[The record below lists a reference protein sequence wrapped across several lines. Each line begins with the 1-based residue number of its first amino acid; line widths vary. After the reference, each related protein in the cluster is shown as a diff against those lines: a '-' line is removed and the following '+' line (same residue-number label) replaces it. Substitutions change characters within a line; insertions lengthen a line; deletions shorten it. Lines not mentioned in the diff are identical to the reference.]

1 MGSINEFWVKV
12 QVQLEDTKFKKQME
26 QLSKKKYKVNVDV
39 SNSGSKKATRD
50 LEQLAYEA
58 THTQTVFG
66 KLKRSVGETFSGN
79 KLAVTAY
86 LAILKAIKGAASDAK
101 TAIVDMDKA
110 VTDLSV
116 AQGQGRDTAANYLK
130 QLNLQAQSIGA
141 TTKEVAQSADSWL
154 RQGKSVKET
163 GDLVYDSMILSKLGQ
178 IESAKA
184 SEYLTSALNGYKK
197 SASEAID
204 IVDKLTAVDMESAS
218 DAGGL
223 AESMSRTASAASM
236 AGVSMDKL
244 IGMISTVKE
253 VTQASD
259 ESVGNMFKSVFS
271 RMNQIKAGK
280 FVDEETGESLND
292 TEKVLNK
299 IGISIRDTNGQFL
312 SSEKILDEVG
322 SKWKSFDGVTQRA
335 VATAMAGTYQY
346 NKLISLFDNYSKAL
360 QYTEVSA
367 NSAGTAIDKFN
378 NSYKE
383 SLEAKTNTLQ
393 AAFESMILNSDMDK
407 VYSNIIK
414 ATTALI
420 KFIDKTGVLKGALA
434 GLTVT
439 GGIKTFVTIKTGI
452 QEAYIELNK
461 FKNALDLVSKSKLS
475 TIEYDRLLL
484 LTNGLSNSQLKM
496 IVSSQ
501 ALTQAQR
508 KQLLVASGLS
518 SQEAELQLKTWGLST
533 ANNGLTAS
541 TKSVSNAFSGLWTII
556 KAHPLVVLG
565 TAVTAG
571 VMIWQKYKQSVI
583 DIKEAGETARSEF
596 KSIQDEMNSTASK
609 VNEVKDRYAELAQ
622 GVGDLGKA
630 TQNQGSLSNDDY
642 EEFLNISNDLADL
655 FPTLTNGYTDNGDA
669 ILDLNGDVQTIT
681 SSLNGLVEAQKAVA
695 AQDMA
700 KQMPDIF
707 KSYRQDM
714 NDDVKKYNE
723 ALEQQKKAQEAI
735 AKLDDS
741 NTGESYITY
750 FDDLSEM
757 MQKHQMDY
765 DSWISQTG
773 HNTTNVKLTSEEKEK
788 FTQIYQDYYEQYQKT
803 ISDLETKID
812 NENKSFG
819 QYVTQSLYSNATYQD
834 FAKNNSVKQGIVDTI
849 VSNLGYDDET
859 ADYGTDWDKMFKDK
873 IQDDIINSIASI
885 DDTRVVDA
893 MNKVLNEDL
902 SKADFDR
909 YAQIIQDYDT
919 DHTEVDFSSWFKP
932 DDAEITKTAQEQK
945 DRILSVFGDTRE
957 GDRRVLNNFI
967 DSLTPDNLD
976 ILDKLSIDKQSTD
989 QTAKE
994 YVEYLKQKIE
1004 DYINSDELDA
1014 SFKADPIDPLKDIKD
1029 SFSGFEDIY
1038 NEIVS
1043 GSSVAADA
1051 IEGLNEKF
1059 GELDGGTA
1067 LEDFKDTLT
1076 SMPGDISAGKEAL
1089 NKLATAYIDN
1099 SDLIRNLTED
1109 NADYVKSELEKIGV
1123 VNADEVVNSRLASS
1137 TDWLTQAQENQS
1149 AILSNLSTNI
1159 NAATD
1164 AKRYSQLASIDLQ
1177 NATLGDIAAL
1187 INEANASGRDSTAL
1201 QNYAIQKIAANKS
1214 SIWTSGSIQ
1223 NLAKLADSLEGTTRY
1238 MGLYQRMKN
1247 ATSSQEAIEIEKELN
1262 HQVKVALEAKMSY
1275 DYAPAQ
1281 YIPKQ
1286 TAKTDK
1292 TSGSST
1298 KKKTPLEK
1306 LQDWLSTLF
1315 DWIEIKLERQTDKIS
1330 KYISKAESQLDD
1342 KKYSSSA
1349 KNYNNAIDATN
1360 VQVGYEETARDK
1372 YYAQA
1377 NKILD
1382 KAVASKVISQKTS
1395 DVIATRVKNGS
1406 MNISEYS
1413 DEIQDVISAYQEW
1426 YNKGKDAS
1434 DALEELHKNIR
1445 TYIQDLKD
1453 VRDKQRDAKIDS
1465 ITGYNDIA
1473 TGTVA
1478 NSTNAK
1484 NSQLNASNSALKK
1497 QNSTYG
1503 TYVKN
1508 VTSDTNGVA
1517 KSGSKSISSALKKV
1531 KNTKYKKALQNAQKA
1546 IKNKKAVS
1554 SSDLSV
1560 ISKYSTYVY
1569 NRLYAYNVALENAET
1584 ARMEYATAYSSNY
1597 ADTMKNIAEK
1607 YSNKDDAT
1615 NDAMDLNS
1623 SKSDNAITAKSK
1635 NNYIDKQMAGYDR
1648 IASDNQAEINE
1659 YAKTVKSAKKTI
1671 KKSVTAKAY
1680 SGLKAST
1687 KKAVSKV
1694 VSNAQKQ
1701 AKSGKVISASTI
1713 SKLTEYYKKGYI
1725 KGSFY
1730 LACIR
1735 YNNAVESLDQAN
1747 KQKEIDKQTAIAQ
1760 KAELAQQKF
1769 SNISTEMDNK
1779 RHKYEQTATELNNKM
1794 SILEERGNGT
1804 SSVWYQRLKATEQS
1818 TNNKLVNKRN
1828 ALIQSLNE
1836 AISAGNIEEGSEKW
1850 AEMQSQ
1856 IDDVTNS
1863 IDASTKALAEYDNQ
1877 IMQVHWDRIDEYANK
1892 LDNLVSETNFVI
1904 NELSRR
1910 DLTSDKTGGLTDEG
1924 NAVAGLHVSSY
1935 QTYSEQAR
1943 TYRDEIEAI
1952 NKQLASD
1959 PYNQKLIVHKEELVK
1974 SYQDAIAGA
1983 QDEKYAVIDLIEN
1996 GYASLKNHISDLI
2009 DQYNDLI
2016 SSEKNAYDYANNISD
2031 KTQQIANLRKQLA
2044 AYSGDVSEEARAKV
2058 QELNVSLK
2066 DAEKDLKDTQ
2076 FDQYISATQDMLSDF
2091 QDDLDESIQDIIDSL
2106 DDQFT
2111 KLINSVNQYW
2121 SDSNNTVNRL
2131 LAQIGYSAT
2140 QTWNQMSSDGE
2151 VSSNTSTAINGIYQF
2166 LQTAW
2171 EKYDQDAKNTNVTTG
2186 ITNVTADTV
2195 NVSQKDSNDGK
2206 TDNKSNTANG
2216 NGGTSIND
2224 AGLINNDLSNKAE
2237 QERLAKEQAARDYA
2251 AKEAILKAQQKANEK
2266 AARQEDARK
2275 KAEADAKKKAQSQ
2288 TGSTGGFQTVGA
2300 MNLPATSSSSKGKK
2314 LSKAQSQKIQS
2325 FINENLMNPPKGKK
2339 ISDYDAFNQNIW
2351 KKYGTKSKG
2360 KILPREALQQLAAL
2374 TGYAFSNKSTSP
2386 FWQTLHKSGIKGFRR
2401 GSEGIPYDMIA
2412 NLGEDGTELQYD
2424 VSKGVLK
2431 SVGQNDM
2438 IFTAEQAKTLMDFAK
2453 NPMMFSNMYTGNAF
2467 RMPNMP
2473 VTNRTDND
2481 INITI
2486 GDVNLEGVQNPQQL
2500 ASSMKDIIKNN
2511 TGGVRNM
2518 IKDTTV
2524 GSLSSNHNSLGIR
2537 KY

>member
-1 MGSINEFWVKV
+1 MLAQYDEKDGFSFGGQIKISDDVEKALD
-12 QVQLEDTKFKKQME
+12 QLEPGMLKTTTNVEGLAMALGTSDQKFINFCTNLKNGNITLKEGQTYLQTYQE
-26 QLSKKKYKVNVDV
+26 NVTSLSARLK
-39 SNSGSKKATRD
+39 SLAT
-50 LEQLAYEA
+50 
-58 THTQTVFG
+58 
-66 KLKRSVGETFSGN
+66 
-79 KLAVTAY
+79 
-86 LAILKAIKGAASDAK
+86 
-101 TAIVDMDKA
+101 
-110 VTDLSV
+110 
-116 AQGQGRDTAANYLK
+116 
-130 QLNLQAQSIGA
+130 
-141 TTKEVAQSADSWL
+141 
-154 RQGKSVKET
+154 
-163 GDLVYDSMILSKLGQ
+163 
-178 IESAKA
+178 SAKA
-184 SEYLTSALNGYKK
+184 FFKNLGGNL
-197 SASEAID
+197 
-204 IVDKLTAVDMESAS
+204 L
-218 DAGGL
+218 AGTINVLGGML
-223 AESMSRTASAASM
+223 ISSVVSLIGI
-236 AGVSMDKL
+236 GVSKL
-244 IGMISTVKE
+244 YKQIS
-253 VTQASD
+253 
-259 ESVGNMFKSVFS
+259 G
-271 RMNQIKAGK
+271 KAA
-280 FVDEETGESLND
+280 E
-292 TEKVLNK
+292 
-299 IGISIRDTNGQFL
+299 
-312 SSEKILDEVG
+312 
-322 SKWKSFDGVTQRA
+322 
-335 VATAMAGTYQY
+335 
-346 NKLISLFDNYSKAL
+346 
-360 QYTEVSA
+360 
-367 NSAGTAIDKFN
+367 
-378 NSYKE
+378 
-383 SLEAKTNTLQ
+383 EAKQ
-393 AAFESMILNSDMDK
+393 E
-407 VYSNIIK
+407 
-414 ATTALI
+414 
-420 KFIDKTGVLKGALA
+420 
-434 GLTVT
+434 
-439 GGIKTFVTIKTGI
+439 I
-452 QEAYIELNK
+452 Q
-461 FKNALDLVSKSKLS
+461 
-475 TIEYDRLLL
+475 
-484 LTNGLSNSQLKM
+484 QL
-496 IVSSQ
+496 
-501 ALTQAQR
+501 
-508 KQLLVASGLS
+508 
-518 SQEAELQLKTWGLST
+518 
-533 ANNGLTAS
+533 
-541 TKSVSNAFSGLWTII
+541 
-556 KAHPLVVLG
+556 
-565 TAVTAG
+565 
-571 VMIWQKYKQSVI
+571 
-583 DIKEAGETARSEF
+583 GETARSEF
-596 KSIQDEMNSTASK
+596 KSIQDEMNATASK

-819 QYVTQSLYSNATYQD
+819 QYVTQSLYSDATYQD

-932 DDAEITKTAQEQK
+932 DDAEITKVAQEQK

-1004 DYINSDELDA
+1004 DYINSDELEA

-1109 NADYVKSELEKIGV
+1109 NADYVKSELSKIGV

-1137 TDWLTQAQENQS
+1137 TDWLTQAQENQKQVLDNFSGSMNS
-1149 AILSNLSTNI
+1149 ATE
-1159 NAATD
+1159 
-1164 AKRYSQLASIDLQ
+1164 AKRYSYLASIDLKD
-1177 NATLGDIAAL
+1177 ATADDIAAL
-1187 INEANASGRDSTAL
+1187 INEANASGQDATAL
-1201 QNYAIQKIAANKS
+1201 QNYAIQKVAANQS

-1262 HQVKVALEAKMSY
+1262 HQVKVAISAKMASDAQVQY
-1275 DYAPAQ
+1275 KAPSTV
-1281 YIPKQ
+1281 KSSNS
-1286 TAKTDK
+1286 DK
-1292 TSGSST
+1292 TGSST

-1349 KNYNNAIDATN
+1349 KNYSNAIDATN

-1377 NKILD
+1377 SQILD
-1382 KAVASKVISQKTS
+1382 KAVASKVISQKTA
-1395 DVIATRVKNGS
+1395 DIIATRVADGS

-1413 DEIQDVISAYQEW
+1413 DDIWEVISAYQEW

-1473 TGTVA
+1473 TSTVA
-1478 NSTNAK
+1478 NSARAK
-1484 NSQLNASNSALKK
+1484 NSQLNASNSSLGK
-1497 QNSTYG
+1497 QNSVYRD
-1503 TYVKN
+1503 YVQN
-1508 VTSDTNGVA
+1508 VTRDTNGVA
-1517 KSGSKSISSALKKV
+1517 ASANGSVTNAIKGTKDAKYRTAL
-1531 KNTKYKKALQNAQKA
+1531 LNAQKA
-1546 IKNKKAVS
+1546 IKNKTAVS
-1554 SSDLSV
+1554 DADLST
-1560 ISKYSTYVY
+1560 ISAHSTYVY
-1569 NRLYAYNVALENAET
+1569 NRLYAYNVALDNAET

-1597 ADTMKNIAEK
+1597 TDAIKNITEK

-1615 NDAMDLNS
+1615 NDTMDLNS
-1623 SKSDNAITAKSK
+1623 SKSDNAVTAKIK
-1635 NNYIDKQMAGYDR
+1635 NKYLNKQASGYDT
-1648 IASDNQAEINE
+1648 IAKNNQAEINQ
-1659 YAKTVKSAKKTI
+1659 YASSVKSARKTMN
-1671 KKSVTAKAY
+1671 KSATATAY
-1680 SGLKAST
+1680 KGLGSKGQ
-1687 KKAVSKV
+1687 KAVSNV
-1694 VSNAQKQ
+1694 VEKARSQ
-1701 AKSGKVISASTI
+1701 AKSKKPISASLI
-1713 SKLTEYYKKGYI
+1713 SKITEYYKKGYI
-1725 KGSFY
+1725 SRPFY
-1730 LACIR
+1730 ESCIR
-1735 YNNAVESLDQAN
+1735 YNNARESLDQAR
-1747 KQKEIDKQTAIAQ
+1747 KQAEIDKQTAITQ

-1779 RHKYEQTATELNNKM
+1779 RHKYEQTATELNAKM
-1794 SILEERGNGT
+1794 SLYEERGNGA
-1804 SSVWYQRLKATEQS
+1804 SANWYVRLQKTEQKEYDS
-1818 TNNKLVNKRN
+1818 LIEKRKKQIKELDDSVAN
-1828 ALIQSLNE
+1828 
-1836 AISAGNIEEGSEKW
+1836 GNIEKGSTEWHDMK
-1850 AEMQSQ
+1850 SK
-1856 IDDVTNS
+1856 IDDTTNS
-1863 IDASTKALAEYDNQ
+1863 INDAKKALAEYNNQ
-1877 IMQVHWDRIDEYANK
+1877 ILQVRWDRVDEYVSK
-1892 LDNLVSETNFVI
+1892 LQNLTTETDFVI
-1904 NELSRR
+1904 NELSRK
-1910 DLTSDKTGGLTDEG
+1910 DLTSDKTGGLTKEG
-1924 NAVAGLHVSSY
+1924 NAVAGLHVSNYKVY
-1935 QTYSEQAR
+1935 QTEAKKYQSE
-1943 TYRDEIEAI
+1943 IKKI
-1952 NKQLASD
+1952 NKQLTDD
-1959 PYNQKLIVHKEELVK
+1959 PYNQKLIAHKEELVK

-1996 GYASLKNHISDLI
+1996 GYTSLKNHISDLI

-2031 KTQQIANLRKQLA
+2031 KTQQIANIRKQLQ
-2044 AYSGDVSEEARAKV
+2044 AYSGDLSEEARAKV

-2076 FDQYISATQDMLSDF
+2076 FDQYVSATQDMLSDF
-2091 QDDLDESIQDIIDSL
+2091 QDDLDESIQNIIDTL
-2106 DDQFT
+2106 DDKFKGLIDTINENWSSDNNIIT
-2111 KLINSVNQYW
+2111 KTLS
-2121 SDSNNTVNRL
+2121 T
-2131 LAQIGYSAT
+2131 IGYSAT
-2140 QTWNQMSSDGE
+2140 KDGLKMY
-2151 VSSNTSTAINGIYQF
+2151 VNGDITKNTTDAVNGVKSF
-2166 LQTAW
+2166 LEKAW
-2171 EKYDQDAKNTNVTTG
+2171 TKYDKTAHDSQTTG
-2186 ITNVTADTV
+2186 EKEKELKQKQEQIDALNQQIKALKEEKVTSKA
-2195 NVSQKDSNDGK
+2195 QKQDVANRIKNLQDQIKELEG
-2206 TDNKSNTANG
+2206 NKSG
-2216 NGGTSIND
+2216 DSSI
-2224 AGLINNDLSNKAE
+2224 G
-2237 QERLAKEQAARDYA
+2237 
-2251 AKEAILKAQQKANEK
+2251 
-2266 AARQEDARK
+2266 
-2275 KAEADAKKKAQSQ
+2275 
-2288 TGSTGGFQTVGA
+2288 
-2300 MNLPATSSSSKGKK
+2300 TSSSGGGNGSGNKSTSKTTSSGTEVGKK
-2314 LSKAQSQKIQS
+2314 LSKSRIREIQN
-2325 FINENLMNPPKGKK
+2325 FINSNLINPAKGKK
-2339 ISDYDAFNQNIW
+2339 ISDYGAFNQAIW
-2351 KKYGTKSKG
+2351 KSYGDKTG
-2360 KILPREALQQLAAL
+2360 KILSKEALQHLANL
-2374 TGYAFSNKSTSP
+2374 TGYAFSNKSTSA

-2486 GDVNLEGVQNPQQL
+2486 GDVNLEGVQNPQQF
-2500 ASSMKDIIKNN
+2500 ASSMKDVIKNN

-2518 IKDTTV
+2518 LKDTTV

>member
-12 QVQLEDTKFKKQME
+12 QAQLEDTKFKKQME
-26 QLSKKKYKVNVDV
+26 QLLKKKYKVNVDV

-86 LAILKAIKGAASDAK
+86 LAILKAIKGVASDAK

-299 IGISIRDTNGQFL
+299 IGISMRDTNGQFL

-367 NSAGTAIDKFN
+367 KSAGTAIDKFN

-383 SLEAKTNTLQ
+383 SLEARTNTLQ
-393 AAFESMILNSDMDK
+393 AAFESMILDSDMDK

-622 GVGDLGKA
+622 GVGNLGKA

-707 KSYRQDM
+707 AEYKQNVNDNKDGYSVKYQQALKNRQSAFDAMSY
-714 NDDVKKYNE
+714 
-723 ALEQQKKAQEAI
+723 LS
-735 AKLDDS
+735 DDS
-741 NTGESYITY
+741 IDEYGRYFLTY
-750 FDDLSEM
+750 FDGMEAEFKKYQLNIDDY
-757 MQKHQMDY
+757 MDKL
-765 DSWISQTG
+765 G
-773 HNTTNVKLTSEEKEK
+773 HYTSLDTNEKEI
-788 FTQIYQDYYEQYQKT
+788 FHNIYNDFYKGYDNT
-803 ISDLETKID
+803 IRDLEQEID
-812 NENKSFG
+812 SGNKAFG
-819 QYVTQSLYSNATYQD
+819 QYVVSSLYNDLSYQTL
-834 FAKNNSVKQGIVDTI
+834 AQNNSVKKNIVDSI
-849 VSNLGYDDET
+849 VGNLGYDTLMSKYDSDEDGWKK
-859 ADYGTDWDKMFKDK
+859 AYKEQ
-873 IQDDIINSIASI
+873 IQEGIIDSIASI
-885 DDTRVVDA
+885 DDARVVDA

-932 DDAEITKTAQEQK
+932 DDAEITKVAQEQK

-1099 SDLIRNLTED
+1099 SDLIKNLTED

-1123 VNADEVVNSRLASS
+1123 VNADEVVNSRLAGS

-1177 NATLGDIAAL
+1177 NATLGDIASL
-1187 INEANASGRDSTAL
+1187 INEANASGEDATAL
-1201 QNYAIQKIAANKS
+1201 QNYAIQKVAANKS

-1238 MGLYQRMKN
+1238 MVLYNRAKN
-1247 ATSSQEAIEIEKELN
+1247 ATSSQEALEIEKTLD
-1262 HQVKVALEAKMSY
+1262 HQVKVAISAKMASDAQVQY
-1275 DYAPAQ
+1275 KAPS
-1281 YIPKQ
+1281 
-1286 TAKTDK
+1286 TAKSSN
-1292 TSGSST
+1292 SGGSSSST

-1360 VQVGYEETARDK
+1360 VQVSYEETARDK

-1478 NSTNAK
+1478 NSTSAK

-1517 KSGSKSISSALKKV
+1517 KSGSKSISSALKKA

-1597 ADTMKNIAEK
+1597 ADAMKNIVEK

-1623 SKSDNAITAKSK
+1623 SKSDNAVTAKSK

-1659 YAKTVKSAKKTI
+1659 YTKTVKSAKKTI
-1671 KKSVTAKAY
+1671 GKSATAKAY

-1701 AKSGKVISASTI
+1701 AKSGKAIFASTI

-1725 KGSFY
+1725 KGAFY

-1779 RHKYEQTATELNNKM
+1779 RHKYEQTSTELNNKM
-1794 SILEERGNGT
+1794 AILEERGNGT

-1818 TNNKLVNKRN
+1818 TNNELVNKRN

-1836 AISAGNIEEGSEKW
+1836 AVSAGNIEEGSEKW

-1924 NAVAGLHVSSY
+1924 NAVAGLHVSNY
-1935 QTYSEQAR
+1935 HTYSEQAR
-1943 TYRDEIEAI
+1943 AYRDEIAEI

-1959 PYNQKLIVHKEELVK
+1959 PYNQKLIARKEELVK

-2058 QELNVSLK
+2058 QELSVSLK

-2091 QDDLDESIQDIIDSL
+2091 QDDLDESIQDIIDCL

-2121 SDSNNTVNRL
+2121 SDSNNTVNSL

-2140 QTWNQMSSDGE
+2140 RTWNQMSSDGE

-2206 TDNKSNTANG
+2206 SDNKDTGNNNTGSNNT
-2216 NGGTSIND
+2216 NGGS
-2224 AGLINNDLSNKAE
+2224 
-2237 QERLAKEQAARDYA
+2237 
-2251 AKEAILKAQQKANEK
+2251 
-2266 AARQEDARK
+2266 
-2275 KAEADAKKKAQSQ
+2275 
-2288 TGSTGGFQTVGA
+2288 GSTGNGSTTS
-2300 MNLPATSSSSKGKK
+2300 TSSGIESVKSLIEITKKLASNVTVTSTSGKK
-2314 LSKAQSQKIQS
+2314 LSKSKAADIQN
-2325 FINENLMNPPKGKK
+2325 FIESNLMRHKK
-2339 ISDYDAFNQNIW
+2339 KYSEYGAFNQRLYTLYNGGIM
-2351 KKYGTKSKG
+2351 SKDNLN
-2360 KILPREALQQLAAL
+2360 KLAKL
-2374 TGYAFSNKSTSP
+2374 VGYDFSNKASSP

-2424 VSKGVLK
+2424 ISKGVLK

-2486 GDVNLEGVQNPQQL
+2486 GDVNLEGVQNPQQF
-2500 ASSMKDIIKNN
+2500 ASSMKDVIKNN

>member
-1 MGSINEFWVKV
+1 MNGFSFGKKSIQLNDDTIGFLNNENLNNPKASLDDLIKKYPKATEGSITFAKSVR
-12 QVQLEDTKFKKQME
+12 DG
-26 QLSKKKYKVNVDV
+26 NV
-39 SNSGSKKATRD
+39 SLKEGQTY
-50 LEQLAYEA
+50 LQAY
-58 THTQTVFG
+58 Q
-66 KLKRSVGETFSGN
+66 
-79 KLAVTAY
+79 
-86 LAILKAIKGAASDAK
+86 
-101 TAIVDMDKA
+101 
-110 VTDLSV
+110 
-116 AQGQGRDTAANYLK
+116 K
-130 QLNLQAQSIGA
+130 QLNQTGFSLKNIGSSIKNLGGKFIAGTINAIGGMVIGA
-141 TTKEVAQSADSWL
+141 
-154 RQGKSVKET
+154 
-163 GDLVYDSMILSKLGQ
+163 
-178 IESAKA
+178 
-184 SEYLTSALNGYKK
+184 
-197 SASEAID
+197 
-204 IVDKLTAVDMESAS
+204 
-218 DAGGL
+218 
-223 AESMSRTASAASM
+223 AASL
-236 AGVSMDKL
+236 V
-244 IGMISTVKE
+244 VE
-253 VTQASD
+253 
-259 ESVGNMFKSVFS
+259 
-271 RMNQIKAGK
+271 
-280 FVDEETGESLND
+280 
-292 TEKVLNK
+292 
-299 IGISIRDTNGQFL
+299 GISQ
-312 SSEKILDEVG
+312 
-322 SKWKSFDGVTQRA
+322 
-335 VATAMAGTYQY
+335 
-346 NKLISLFDNYSKAL
+346 LFKEFSGKA
-360 QYTEVSA
+360 E
-367 NSAGTAIDKFN
+367 
-378 NSYKE
+378 E
-383 SLEAKTNTLQ
+383 EAKQ
-393 AAFESMILNSDMDK
+393 KIS
-407 VYSNIIK
+407 
-414 ATTALI
+414 
-420 KFIDKTGVLKGALA
+420 
-434 GLTVT
+434 
-439 GGIKTFVTIKTGI
+439 
-452 QEAYIELNK
+452 EL
-461 FKNALDLVSKSKLS
+461 
-475 TIEYDRLLL
+475 
-484 LTNGLSNSQLKM
+484 
-496 IVSSQ
+496 
-501 ALTQAQR
+501 
-508 KQLLVASGLS
+508 
-518 SQEAELQLKTWGLST
+518 
-533 ANNGLTAS
+533 
-541 TKSVSNAFSGLWTII
+541 
-556 KAHPLVVLG
+556 
-565 TAVTAG
+565 
-571 VMIWQKYKQSVI
+571 
-583 DIKEAGETARSEF
+583 GETARSEF

-622 GVGDLGKA
+622 GVGNLGKA

-642 EEFLNISNDLADL
+642 EEFLNISTELSEL
-655 FPTLTNGYTDNGDA
+655 FPSLTNHYTDNGKA
-669 ILDLNGDVQTIT
+669 ILNLNGDVQTIT
-681 SSLNGLVEAQKAVA
+681 ASLDALVEKQKAVA

-773 HNTTNVKLTSEEKEK
+773 HNTTDVKLTSEEKEK

-819 QYVTQSLYSNATYQD
+819 QYVTQSLYSDATYQD

-1177 NATLGDIAAL
+1177 NATLGDIASL
-1187 INEANASGRDSTAL
+1187 INEANASGQDATAL
-1201 QNYAIQKIAANKS
+1201 QNYAIQKIEANKS

-1238 MGLYQRMKN
+1238 MLLYNKAKN
-1247 ATSSQEAIEIEKELN
+1247 ATGSQERLEIEKELN
-1262 HQVKVALEAKMSY
+1262 RQVKVALDAKMSY

-1286 TAKTDK
+1286 TTKTAKTSD
-1292 TSGSST
+1292 SST

-1478 NSTNAK
+1478 NSTSAK

-1508 VTSDTNGVA
+1508 VISDTNGVA

-1623 SKSDNAITAKSK
+1623 SKSDNAVTAKSK

-1659 YAKTVKSAKKTI
+1659 YTKTVKSAKKTI
-1671 KKSVTAKAY
+1671 GKSATAKAY

-1701 AKSGKVISASTI
+1701 AKSGKAISASTI

-1725 KGSFY
+1725 KGAFY

-1794 SILEERGNGT
+1794 SILEERGNSA

-1818 TNNKLVNKRN
+1818 KNNELVNKRN

-1836 AISAGNIEEGSEKW
+1836 AVSAGNIEEGSEKW

-1910 DLTSDKTGGLTDEG
+1910 DLTSNKTGGLTDEG

-1959 PYNQKLIVHKEELVK
+1959 PYNQKLIAHKEELVK

-1996 GYASLKNHISDLI
+1996 GYVSLKNHISDLI

-2121 SDSNNTVNRL
+2121 SDSNNTVNSL

-2140 QTWNQMSSDGE
+2140 RTWNQMSSDGE

-2206 TDNKSNTANG
+2206 SDNKDTGNNNTGSNNT
-2216 NGGTSIND
+2216 NGGS
-2224 AGLINNDLSNKAE
+2224 
-2237 QERLAKEQAARDYA
+2237 
-2251 AKEAILKAQQKANEK
+2251 
-2266 AARQEDARK
+2266 
-2275 KAEADAKKKAQSQ
+2275 
-2288 TGSTGGFQTVGA
+2288 GSTGNGSTTSTSSGIESVKSLIEITKKLA
-2300 MNLPATSSSSKGKK
+2300 SNVTATSTSGKK
-2314 LSKAQSQKIQS
+2314 LSKSKAADIQN
-2325 FINENLMNPPKGKK
+2325 FIESNLMRHKK
-2339 ISDYDAFNQNIW
+2339 KYSEYGAFNQRLYTLYNGGIM
-2351 KKYGTKSKG
+2351 SKDNLN
-2360 KILPREALQQLAAL
+2360 KLAKL
-2374 TGYAFSNKSTSP
+2374 VGYDFSNKASSP

-2424 VSKGVLK
+2424 ISKGVLK

-2486 GDVNLEGVQNPQQL
+2486 GDVNLEGVQNPQQF
-2500 ASSMKDIIKNN
+2500 ASSMKDAIKNN

>member
-1 MGSINEFWVKV
+1 MLAQYDEKDGFSFGGQIKISDDVEKALD
-12 QVQLEDTKFKKQME
+12 QLEPGMLKTTTNVEGLAMALGTSNQKFINFCTNLKNGNITLKE
-26 QLSKKKYKVNVDV
+26 
-39 SNSGSKKATRD
+39 G
-50 LEQLAYEA
+50 
-58 THTQTVFG
+58 QT
-66 KLKRSVGETFSGN
+66 
-79 KLAVTAY
+79 Y
-86 LAILKAIKGAASDAK
+86 
-101 TAIVDMDKA
+101 
-110 VTDLSV
+110 
-116 AQGQGRDTAANYLK
+116 
-130 QLNLQAQSIGA
+130 LQAYQENVTSLSARLKSLA
-141 TTKEVAQSADSWL
+141 T
-154 RQGKSVKET
+154 
-163 GDLVYDSMILSKLGQ
+163 
-178 IESAKA
+178 SAKA
-184 SEYLTSALNGYKK
+184 FFKNLGGNLLAGTINAL
-197 SASEAID
+197 
-204 IVDKLTAVDMESAS
+204 
-218 DAGGL
+218 GGMIISSVVSL
-223 AESMSRTASAASM
+223 IGI
-236 AGVSMDKL
+236 GVSKL
-244 IGMISTVKE
+244 YKQIS
-253 VTQASD
+253 
-259 ESVGNMFKSVFS
+259 G
-271 RMNQIKAGK
+271 KAA
-280 FVDEETGESLND
+280 E
-292 TEKVLNK
+292 
-299 IGISIRDTNGQFL
+299 
-312 SSEKILDEVG
+312 
-322 SKWKSFDGVTQRA
+322 
-335 VATAMAGTYQY
+335 
-346 NKLISLFDNYSKAL
+346 
-360 QYTEVSA
+360 
-367 NSAGTAIDKFN
+367 
-378 NSYKE
+378 
-383 SLEAKTNTLQ
+383 EAKQ
-393 AAFESMILNSDMDK
+393 E
-407 VYSNIIK
+407 
-414 ATTALI
+414 
-420 KFIDKTGVLKGALA
+420 
-434 GLTVT
+434 
-439 GGIKTFVTIKTGI
+439 I
-452 QEAYIELNK
+452 Q
-461 FKNALDLVSKSKLS
+461 
-475 TIEYDRLLL
+475 
-484 LTNGLSNSQLKM
+484 QL
-496 IVSSQ
+496 
-501 ALTQAQR
+501 
-508 KQLLVASGLS
+508 
-518 SQEAELQLKTWGLST
+518 
-533 ANNGLTAS
+533 
-541 TKSVSNAFSGLWTII
+541 
-556 KAHPLVVLG
+556 
-565 TAVTAG
+565 
-571 VMIWQKYKQSVI
+571 
-583 DIKEAGETARSEF
+583 GETARSEF
-596 KSIQDEMNSTASK
+596 KSIQDEMDSTASK

-695 AQDMA
+695 SQDMA

-714 NDDVKKYNE
+714 NDDIDKYNE
-723 ALEQQKKAQEAI
+723 TLEQQKKAQEAI

-819 QYVTQSLYSNATYQD
+819 QYVTQSLYSDATYQD

-859 ADYGTDWDKMFKDK
+859 ANYGSDWDKMFKDK
-873 IQDDIINSIASI
+873 IQDGIINSIASI

-932 DDAEITKTAQEQK
+932 DDAEITKVAQEQK

-1123 VNADEVVNSRLASS
+1123 VNADEVVNSRLAGS

-1187 INEANASGRDSTAL
+1187 INEANASGEDATAL
-1201 QNYAIQKIAANKS
+1201 QNYAIQKVAANQT

-1262 HQVKVALEAKMSY
+1262 HQVKVAISAKMASDAQVQY
-1275 DYAPAQ
+1275 KAPSTV
-1281 YIPKQ
+1281 KSSNS
-1286 TAKTDK
+1286 DK
-1292 TSGSST
+1292 TGSST

-1349 KNYNNAIDATN
+1349 QNYNNAIDATN

-1377 NKILD
+1377 DKILD
-1382 KAVASKVISQKTS
+1382 RAVKEKVVSQKTA

-1473 TGTVA
+1473 TGTMA
-1478 NSTNAK
+1478 NSTSAK

-1508 VTSDTNGVA
+1508 VISDTNGVA

-1623 SKSDNAITAKSK
+1623 SKSDNAVTAKSK

-1659 YAKTVKSAKKTI
+1659 YTKTVKSAKKTI
-1671 KKSVTAKAY
+1671 GKSATAKAY
-1680 SGLKAST
+1680 SGLKSST
-1687 KKAVSKV
+1687 KKAVSKA
-1694 VSNAQKQ
+1694 VSSAQAQ

-1725 KGSFY
+1725 KGAFY
-1730 LACIR
+1730 FACIR

-1794 SILEERGNGT
+1794 AILEERGNST

-1818 TNNKLVNKRN
+1818 TNNGLVNKRN

-1836 AISAGNIEEGSEKW
+1836 AISAGNIEEGSDQW

-1877 IMQVHWDRIDEYANK
+1877 IMKVHWDRIDEYANK

-1910 DLTSDKTGGLTDEG
+1910 DLTSDKIGGLTDEG

-1959 PYNQKLIVHKEELVK
+1959 PYNQKLIAHKEELVK

-2009 DQYNDLI
+2009 DQYNDLM

-2058 QELNVSLK
+2058 QELSVSLK

-2076 FDQYISATQDMLSDF
+2076 FDQYVSATQDMLSDF

-2140 QTWNQMSSDGE
+2140 RTWNQMSSDGE

-2171 EKYDQDAKNTNVTTG
+2171 GKYDQDAKNTNVTTG

-2288 TGSTGGFQTVGA
+2288 TGSTGGFQTVGV
-2300 MNLPATSSSSKGKK
+2300 MNLPATSSSSNGKK
-2314 LSKAQSQKIQS
+2314 LSKAQSKRIQS

-2339 ISDYDAFNQNIW
+2339 ISDYGAFNQNIW
-2351 KKYGTKSKG
+2351 KKYGTKSNG
-2360 KILPREALQQLAAL
+2360 KILSREALQQLAAL
-2374 TGYAFSNKSTSP
+2374 TGYAFSNKSTSA

-2424 VSKGVLK
+2424 ISKGVLK

-2438 IFTAEQAKTLMDFAK
+2438 IFTAEQAKTLMEFAK

-2486 GDVNLEGVQNPQQL
+2486 GDVNLEGVQNPQQF
-2500 ASSMKDIIKNN
+2500 ASSMKDAIKNN

>member
-1 MGSINEFWVKV
+1 MNGFSFGKKNIQLNDDTIGFLNDPNFDVKNVALDDLIKKYPKATEGSITFAKSVR
-12 QVQLEDTKFKKQME
+12 DG
-26 QLSKKKYKVNVDV
+26 NV
-39 SNSGSKKATRD
+39 SLKEGQTY
-50 LEQLAYEA
+50 LQAY
-58 THTQTVFG
+58 Q
-66 KLKRSVGETFSGN
+66 
-79 KLAVTAY
+79 
-86 LAILKAIKGAASDAK
+86 
-101 TAIVDMDKA
+101 
-110 VTDLSV
+110 
-116 AQGQGRDTAANYLK
+116 K
-130 QLNLQAQSIGA
+130 QLNQTGFSLKNIGSSIKNLGGKLLAGTINAIGGMVIGA
-141 TTKEVAQSADSWL
+141 
-154 RQGKSVKET
+154 
-163 GDLVYDSMILSKLGQ
+163 
-178 IESAKA
+178 
-184 SEYLTSALNGYKK
+184 
-197 SASEAID
+197 
-204 IVDKLTAVDMESAS
+204 
-218 DAGGL
+218 
-223 AESMSRTASAASM
+223 AASL
-236 AGVSMDKL
+236 V
-244 IGMISTVKE
+244 VE
-253 VTQASD
+253 
-259 ESVGNMFKSVFS
+259 
-271 RMNQIKAGK
+271 
-280 FVDEETGESLND
+280 
-292 TEKVLNK
+292 
-299 IGISIRDTNGQFL
+299 GISQLFKEFSGKA
-312 SSEKILDEVG
+312 EK
-322 SKWKSFDGVTQRA
+322 
-335 VATAMAGTYQY
+335 
-346 NKLISLFDNYSKAL
+346 
-360 QYTEVSA
+360 
-367 NSAGTAIDKFN
+367 
-378 NSYKE
+378 
-383 SLEAKTNTLQ
+383 EAKQ
-393 AAFESMILNSDMDK
+393 KIS
-407 VYSNIIK
+407 
-414 ATTALI
+414 
-420 KFIDKTGVLKGALA
+420 
-434 GLTVT
+434 
-439 GGIKTFVTIKTGI
+439 
-452 QEAYIELNK
+452 EL
-461 FKNALDLVSKSKLS
+461 
-475 TIEYDRLLL
+475 
-484 LTNGLSNSQLKM
+484 
-496 IVSSQ
+496 
-501 ALTQAQR
+501 
-508 KQLLVASGLS
+508 
-518 SQEAELQLKTWGLST
+518 
-533 ANNGLTAS
+533 
-541 TKSVSNAFSGLWTII
+541 
-556 KAHPLVVLG
+556 
-565 TAVTAG
+565 
-571 VMIWQKYKQSVI
+571 
-583 DIKEAGETARSEF
+583 GETARSEF

-622 GVGDLGKA
+622 GVGNLGKA

-642 EEFLNISNDLADL
+642 EEFLNISTELSEL
-655 FPTLTNGYTDNGDA
+655 FPSLTNHYTDNGKA
-669 ILDLNGDVQTIT
+669 ILNLNGDVQTIT
-681 SSLNGLVEAQKAVA
+681 ASLDALVEKQKAVA
-695 AQDMA
+695 SQDMA

-723 ALEQQKKAQEAI
+723 ALEQQKKAKEAI
-735 AKLDDS
+735 EYIRNPEYYD
-741 NTGESYITY
+741 NTYVPGSESQYIQY
-750 FDDLSEM
+750 FDGIEELMTKYDL
-757 MQKHQMDY
+757 
-765 DSWISQTG
+765 DSTEWLNQWG
-773 HNTTNVKLTSEEKEK
+773 HNFNTYVALTEDEKEI
-788 FTQIYQDYYEQYQKT
+788 FTKVYQDYYEQYQKT

-819 QYVTQSLYSNATYQD
+819 QYVTQSLYSDATYQD

-885 DDTRVVDA
+885 DNTRVVDA

-932 DDAEITKTAQEQK
+932 DDAEITKAAQEQK

-1123 VNADEVVNSRLASS
+1123 VNADEVVNSRLAGS

-1187 INEANASGRDSTAL
+1187 INEANASGQDSTAL
-1201 QNYAIQKIAANKS
+1201 QNYAIQKVAANKS

-1262 HQVKVALEAKMSY
+1262 HQVKIALDAKMSY

-1286 TAKTDK
+1286 TAKTGK
-1292 TSGSST
+1292 TSGSGSST

-1377 NKILD
+1377 SQILD
-1382 KAVASKVISQKTS
+1382 KAVAGEVISQKTA
-1395 DVIATRVKNGS
+1395 DIIATRVADGS

-1413 DEIQDVISAYQEW
+1413 DEIREVISAYQEW

-1473 TGTVA
+1473 TSTVA
-1478 NSTNAK
+1478 NSARAK
-1484 NSQLNASNSALKK
+1484 NSQLNASNSSLGK
-1497 QNSTYG
+1497 QNSVYRD
-1503 TYVKN
+1503 YVQN
-1508 VTSDTNGVA
+1508 VTRDTNGVA
-1517 KSGSKSISSALKKV
+1517 ASANGSVTNAIKGTKDAKYRTAL
-1531 KNTKYKKALQNAQKA
+1531 LNAQKA
-1546 IKNKKAVS
+1546 IKNKTAVS
-1554 SSDLSV
+1554 DADLST
-1560 ISKYSTYVY
+1560 ISAHSTYVY
-1569 NRLYAYNVALENAET
+1569 NRLYAYNVALDNAET

-1597 ADTMKNIAEK
+1597 TDAIKNITEK

-1623 SKSDNAITAKSK
+1623 SKSDNAVTAKIK
-1635 NNYIDKQMAGYDR
+1635 NKYLNKQASGYDT
-1648 IASDNQAEINE
+1648 IAKNNQAEIDQ
-1659 YAKTVKSAKKTI
+1659 YASSVKSARKTMH
-1671 KKSVTAKAY
+1671 KSATATAY
-1680 SGLKAST
+1680 NGLGSKGQ
-1687 KKAVSKV
+1687 KAVSNV
-1694 VSNAQKQ
+1694 VEKARSQ
-1701 AKSGKVISASTI
+1701 AKSKKPISASLI
-1713 SKLTEYYKKGYI
+1713 SKITEYYKKGYI
-1725 KGSFY
+1725 SRSFY
-1730 LACIR
+1730 ESCIR
-1735 YNNAVESLDQAN
+1735 YNNARESLDQAR
-1747 KQKEIDKQTAIAQ
+1747 KQAEIDKQTAIAQ

-1779 RHKYEQTATELNNKM
+1779 RHKYEQTATELNAKM
-1794 SILEERGNGT
+1794 SLYEERGNGA
-1804 SSVWYQRLKATEQS
+1804 SANWYARLQKTEQKEYDSLIEKRKKQIKELDDSVANGSIKKGS
-1818 TNNKLVNKRN
+1818 TEWYDMK
-1828 ALIQSLNE
+1828 
-1836 AISAGNIEEGSEKW
+1836 
-1850 AEMQSQ
+1850 SQ
-1856 IDDVTNS
+1856 IDDTTNS
-1863 IDASTKALAEYDNQ
+1863 INDAKKALAEYNNQ
-1877 IMQVHWDRIDEYANK
+1877 ILQVHWDRVDEYVSK
-1892 LDNLVSETNFVI
+1892 LQNLTTETDFVI
-1904 NELSRR
+1904 NELSRK
-1910 DLTSDKTGGLTDEG
+1910 DLTSDKTGGLTKEG
-1924 NAVAGLHVSSY
+1924 NAVAGLHVSNYKVY
-1935 QTYSEQAR
+1935 QTEAKKYQSE
-1943 TYRDEIEAI
+1943 IKKI
-1952 NKQLASD
+1952 NKQLAND
-1959 PYNQKLIVHKEELVK
+1959 PYNQKLIAHKEELVK

-1983 QDEKYAVIDLIEN
+1983 QDEKWAVFDLIEN
-1996 GYASLKNHISDLI
+1996 GYTSLKNHISDLI

-2031 KTQQIANLRKQLA
+2031 KTQQIANIHKQLQ
-2044 AYSGDVSEEARAKV
+2044 AYSGDLSEEARAKV

-2066 DAEKDLKDTQ
+2066 DTEKDLKDTQ
-2076 FDQYISATQDMLSDF
+2076 FDQYVSATQDMLSDF
-2091 QDDLDESIQDIIDSL
+2091 QDDLDESIQNIIDTL
-2106 DDQFT
+2106 DDKF
-2111 KLINSVNQYW
+2111 KGLIDTINENW
-2121 SDSNNTVNRL
+2121 SSDNNVINKTL
-2131 LAQIGYSAT
+2131 STIGYSAT
-2140 QTWNQMSSDGE
+2140 KDGLKMYANGDITK
-2151 VSSNTSTAINGIYQF
+2151 NTTDAVNGVRIF
-2166 LQTAW
+2166 LEKAW
-2171 EKYDQDAKNTNVTTG
+2171 AKYDKTAHDSQTTSEKEKELKQKQEQIDALNQQIKALKEEKVTSKAQKQDVANRIKNLQDQIKELKG
-2186 ITNVTADTV
+2186 
-2195 NVSQKDSNDGK
+2195 
-2206 TDNKSNTANG
+2206 NKSG
-2216 NGGTSIND
+2216 NSSGGTSASGGGN
-2224 AGLINNDLSNKAE
+2224 GSENK
-2237 QERLAKEQAARDYA
+2237 
-2251 AKEAILKAQQKANEK
+2251 
-2266 AARQEDARK
+2266 
-2275 KAEADAKKKAQSQ
+2275 
-2288 TGSTGGFQTVGA
+2288 STSKT
-2300 MNLPATSSSSKGKK
+2300 TSSKTDAGKK
-2314 LSKAQSQKIQS
+2314 LSKSRIHEIQN
-2325 FINENLMNPPKGKK
+2325 FINSNLINPAKGKK
-2339 ISDYDAFNQNIW
+2339 ISDYGAFNQAIW
-2351 KKYGTKSKG
+2351 KSYGGKTG
-2360 KILPREALQQLAAL
+2360 KILSKEALQHLANL
-2374 TGYAFSNKSTSP
+2374 TGYAFSNKATSP

-2401 GSEGIPYDMIA
+2401 GSEEIPYDMIA

-2486 GDVNLEGVQNPQQL
+2486 GDVNLEGVQNPQQF
-2500 ASSMKDIIKNN
+2500 ASSMKDVIKNN

>member
-1 MGSINEFWVKV
+1 MNGFSFGKKNI
-12 QVQLEDTKFKKQME
+12 QLNDDTIGFLNDENLNNHNKP
-26 QLSKKKYKVNVDV
+26 LDDLIKKYP
-39 SNSGSKKATRD
+39 KATEESITFAKSVRD
-50 LEQLAYEA
+50 GNVSLKEGQTYLQAY
-58 THTQTVFG
+58 Q
-66 KLKRSVGETFSGN
+66 
-79 KLAVTAY
+79 
-86 LAILKAIKGAASDAK
+86 
-101 TAIVDMDKA
+101 
-110 VTDLSV
+110 
-116 AQGQGRDTAANYLK
+116 K
-130 QLNLQAQSIGA
+130 QLNQTGFNLKNIGSSIKNLGGKLLAGTINAIGGMIIGA
-141 TTKEVAQSADSWL
+141 
-154 RQGKSVKET
+154 
-163 GDLVYDSMILSKLGQ
+163 
-178 IESAKA
+178 
-184 SEYLTSALNGYKK
+184 
-197 SASEAID
+197 
-204 IVDKLTAVDMESAS
+204 
-218 DAGGL
+218 
-223 AESMSRTASAASM
+223 AASL
-236 AGVSMDKL
+236 V
-244 IGMISTVKE
+244 VE
-253 VTQASD
+253 
-259 ESVGNMFKSVFS
+259 
-271 RMNQIKAGK
+271 
-280 FVDEETGESLND
+280 
-292 TEKVLNK
+292 
-299 IGISIRDTNGQFL
+299 GISQ
-312 SSEKILDEVG
+312 
-322 SKWKSFDGVTQRA
+322 
-335 VATAMAGTYQY
+335 
-346 NKLISLFDNYSKAL
+346 LFKEFSGKA
-360 QYTEVSA
+360 E
-367 NSAGTAIDKFN
+367 
-378 NSYKE
+378 E
-383 SLEAKTNTLQ
+383 EAKQ
-393 AAFESMILNSDMDK
+393 KIS
-407 VYSNIIK
+407 
-414 ATTALI
+414 
-420 KFIDKTGVLKGALA
+420 
-434 GLTVT
+434 
-439 GGIKTFVTIKTGI
+439 
-452 QEAYIELNK
+452 EL
-461 FKNALDLVSKSKLS
+461 
-475 TIEYDRLLL
+475 
-484 LTNGLSNSQLKM
+484 
-496 IVSSQ
+496 
-501 ALTQAQR
+501 
-508 KQLLVASGLS
+508 
-518 SQEAELQLKTWGLST
+518 
-533 ANNGLTAS
+533 
-541 TKSVSNAFSGLWTII
+541 
-556 KAHPLVVLG
+556 
-565 TAVTAG
+565 
-571 VMIWQKYKQSVI
+571 
-583 DIKEAGETARSEF
+583 GETARSEF

-622 GVGDLGKA
+622 GVGNLGKA

-642 EEFLNISNDLADL
+642 EEFLNISTELSEL
-655 FPTLTNGYTDNGDA
+655 FPSLTNHYTDNGKA
-669 ILDLNGDVQTIT
+669 ILNLNGDVQTIT
-681 SSLNGLVEAQKAVA
+681 ASLDALVEKQKAVA

-714 NDDVKKYNE
+714 NDDIDKYNE

-819 QYVTQSLYSNATYQD
+819 QYVTQSLYSDATYQD

-859 ADYGTDWDKMFKDK
+859 ANYGSDWDKMFKDK
-873 IQDDIINSIASI
+873 IQDGIINSIASI

-932 DDAEITKTAQEQK
+932 DDAEITKVAQEQK

-1123 VNADEVVNSRLASS
+1123 VNADEVVNSRLAGS

-1187 INEANASGRDSTAL
+1187 INEANASGEDATAL
-1201 QNYAIQKIAANKS
+1201 QNYAIQKVAANQT

-1262 HQVKVALEAKMSY
+1262 HQVKVAISAKMASDAQVQY
-1275 DYAPAQ
+1275 KAPSTV
-1281 YIPKQ
+1281 KSSNS
-1286 TAKTDK
+1286 DK
-1292 TSGSST
+1292 TGSST

-1349 KNYNNAIDATN
+1349 QNYNNAIDATN

-1377 NKILD
+1377 DKILNR
-1382 KAVASKVISQKTS
+1382 AVKEKVVSQKTA

-1478 NSTNAK
+1478 NSTSAK
-1484 NSQLNASNSALKK
+1484 NSQLNASNSALKT

-1517 KSGSKSISSALKKV
+1517 KSGSKSISSALKKA

-1623 SKSDNAITAKSK
+1623 SKSDNAVTAKSK

-1659 YAKTVKSAKKTI
+1659 YTKTVKSAKKTI
-1671 KKSVTAKAY
+1671 GKSATAKAY

-1687 KKAVSKV
+1687 KKAVSKA
-1694 VSNAQKQ
+1694 VSSAQAQ

-1725 KGSFY
+1725 KGAFY

-1794 SILEERGNGT
+1794 SILEERGNNT

-1818 TNNKLVNKRN
+1818 TNNGLVNKRN

-1836 AISAGNIEEGSEKW
+1836 AVSAGNIEEGSDKW

-1924 NAVAGLHVSSY
+1924 NAVAGLHISSY
-1935 QTYSEQAR
+1935 QAYSEQAR

-1959 PYNQKLIVHKEELVK
+1959 PYNQKLIAHKEELVK

-2058 QELNVSLK
+2058 QELSVSLK

-2121 SDSNNTVNRL
+2121 SDSNNTVNSL

-2140 QTWNQMSSDGE
+2140 RTWNQMSSDGE

-2206 TDNKSNTANG
+2206 SDNKSNTANG

-2288 TGSTGGFQTVGA
+2288 TGSTGGFQTVGV
-2300 MNLPATSSSSKGKK
+2300 MNLPATSSSSNGKK
-2314 LSKAQSQKIQS
+2314 LSKAQSKRIQS

-2351 KKYGTKSKG
+2351 KKYGTKSNG
-2360 KILPREALQQLAAL
+2360 KILSREALQQLAAL
-2374 TGYAFSNKSTSP
+2374 TGYAFSNKSTSA

-2412 NLGEDGTELQYD
+2412 NLGEDGAELQYD
-2424 VSKGVLK
+2424 ISKGVLK

-2486 GDVNLEGVQNPQQL
+2486 GDVNLEGVQNPQQF
-2500 ASSMKDIIKNN
+2500 ASSMKDAIKNN

>member
-1 MGSINEFWVKV
+1 MNGFSFGKKSIQLNDDTIGFLNDPNFDVKNVALDDLIKKYPKATEGSITFAKSVR
-12 QVQLEDTKFKKQME
+12 DG
-26 QLSKKKYKVNVDV
+26 NV
-39 SNSGSKKATRD
+39 SLKEGQTY
-50 LEQLAYEA
+50 LQAY
-58 THTQTVFG
+58 Q
-66 KLKRSVGETFSGN
+66 
-79 KLAVTAY
+79 
-86 LAILKAIKGAASDAK
+86 
-101 TAIVDMDKA
+101 
-110 VTDLSV
+110 
-116 AQGQGRDTAANYLK
+116 K
-130 QLNLQAQSIGA
+130 QLNQTGFNLKNIGSSIKNLGGKLLAGTINAIGGMVIGA
-141 TTKEVAQSADSWL
+141 
-154 RQGKSVKET
+154 
-163 GDLVYDSMILSKLGQ
+163 
-178 IESAKA
+178 
-184 SEYLTSALNGYKK
+184 
-197 SASEAID
+197 
-204 IVDKLTAVDMESAS
+204 
-218 DAGGL
+218 
-223 AESMSRTASAASM
+223 AASL
-236 AGVSMDKL
+236 V
-244 IGMISTVKE
+244 VE
-253 VTQASD
+253 
-259 ESVGNMFKSVFS
+259 
-271 RMNQIKAGK
+271 
-280 FVDEETGESLND
+280 
-292 TEKVLNK
+292 
-299 IGISIRDTNGQFL
+299 GISQ
-312 SSEKILDEVG
+312 
-322 SKWKSFDGVTQRA
+322 
-335 VATAMAGTYQY
+335 
-346 NKLISLFDNYSKAL
+346 LFKEFSGKA
-360 QYTEVSA
+360 E
-367 NSAGTAIDKFN
+367 
-378 NSYKE
+378 E
-383 SLEAKTNTLQ
+383 EAKQ
-393 AAFESMILNSDMDK
+393 KIS
-407 VYSNIIK
+407 
-414 ATTALI
+414 
-420 KFIDKTGVLKGALA
+420 
-434 GLTVT
+434 
-439 GGIKTFVTIKTGI
+439 
-452 QEAYIELNK
+452 EL
-461 FKNALDLVSKSKLS
+461 
-475 TIEYDRLLL
+475 
-484 LTNGLSNSQLKM
+484 
-496 IVSSQ
+496 
-501 ALTQAQR
+501 
-508 KQLLVASGLS
+508 
-518 SQEAELQLKTWGLST
+518 
-533 ANNGLTAS
+533 
-541 TKSVSNAFSGLWTII
+541 
-556 KAHPLVVLG
+556 
-565 TAVTAG
+565 
-571 VMIWQKYKQSVI
+571 
-583 DIKEAGETARSEF
+583 GETARSEF

-622 GVGDLGKA
+622 GVGNLGKA

-707 KSYRQDM
+707 KSYCQDM

-819 QYVTQSLYSNATYQD
+819 QYVTQSLYSDATYQD

-873 IQDDIINSIASI
+873 VQDGIINSIASI

-1099 SDLIRNLTED
+1099 SDLIKNLTED

-1123 VNADEVVNSRLASS
+1123 VNADEVVNSRLAGS

-1187 INEANASGRDSTAL
+1187 INEANASGQDTTAL
-1201 QNYAIQKIAANKS
+1201 QNYAIQKVAANQS

-1262 HQVKVALEAKMSY
+1262 HQVKVAISAKMASDAQVQY
-1275 DYAPAQ
+1275 KAPSTV
-1281 YIPKQ
+1281 KSSNS
-1286 TAKTDK
+1286 DK
-1292 TSGSST
+1292 IGSST

-1342 KKYSSSA
+1342 KKYSSSV
-1349 KNYNNAIDATN
+1349 KNYSNAIDATN

-1377 NKILD
+1377 SQILD
-1382 KAVASKVISQKTS
+1382 KAVAGEVISQKTA
-1395 DVIATRVKNGS
+1395 DIIATRVADGS

-1413 DEIQDVISAYQEW
+1413 DEIREVISAYQEW

-1473 TGTVA
+1473 TSIVA
-1478 NSTNAK
+1478 NSARAK
-1484 NSQLNASNSALKK
+1484 NSQLNASNSSLGK
-1497 QNSTYG
+1497 QNATYRD
-1503 TYVKN
+1503 YVQN
-1508 VTSDTNGVA
+1508 VTRDTNGVA
-1517 KSGSKSISSALKKV
+1517 ASANGSVTNAIKGTKDAKYRTAL
-1531 KNTKYKKALQNAQKA
+1531 LNAQKA
-1546 IKNKKAVS
+1546 IKNKTAVS
-1554 SSDLSV
+1554 DADLST
-1560 ISKYSTYVY
+1560 ISAHSTYVY
-1569 NRLYAYNVALENAET
+1569 NRLYAYNVALDNAET
-1584 ARMEYATAYSSNY
+1584 ARLEYATAYSSNY
-1597 ADTMKNIAEK
+1597 TDAIKNITEK

-1615 NDAMDLNS
+1615 NDTMDLNS
-1623 SKSDNAITAKSK
+1623 SKSDNAVTAKIK
-1635 NNYIDKQMAGYDR
+1635 NKYLNKQASGYDT
-1648 IASDNQAEINE
+1648 IAKNNQAEIDQ
-1659 YAKTVKSAKKTI
+1659 YASSVKSARKTMN
-1671 KKSVTAKAY
+1671 KSATATAY
-1680 SGLKAST
+1680 KGLGSKGQ
-1687 KKAVSKV
+1687 KAVSNV
-1694 VSNAQKQ
+1694 VEKARSQ
-1701 AKSGKVISASTI
+1701 AKSKKPISASLI
-1713 SKLTEYYKKGYI
+1713 SKITEYYKKGYI
-1725 KGSFY
+1725 SRSFY
-1730 LACIR
+1730 ESCIR
-1735 YNNAVESLDQAN
+1735 YNNARESLDQAR
-1747 KQKEIDKQTAIAQ
+1747 KQAEIDKQTAITQ

-1779 RHKYEQTATELNNKM
+1779 RHKYEQTATELNAKM
-1794 SILEERGNGT
+1794 SLYEERGNGA
-1804 SSVWYQRLKATEQS
+1804 SANWYARLQKTEQKEYDSLIEKRKKQIKELDDSVANGSIKKGS
-1818 TNNKLVNKRN
+1818 TEWYDMK
-1828 ALIQSLNE
+1828 
-1836 AISAGNIEEGSEKW
+1836 
-1850 AEMQSQ
+1850 SQ
-1856 IDDVTNS
+1856 IDDTTNS
-1863 IDASTKALAEYDNQ
+1863 INDAKKALAEYNNQ
-1877 IMQVHWDRIDEYANK
+1877 ILQVRWDRVDEYVSK
-1892 LDNLVSETNFVI
+1892 LQNLTTETDFVI
-1904 NELSRR
+1904 NELSRK
-1910 DLTSDKTGGLTDEG
+1910 DLTSDKTGGLTKEG
-1924 NAVAGLHVSSY
+1924 NAVAGLHVSNYKVY
-1935 QTYSEQAR
+1935 QTEAKKYQSE
-1943 TYRDEIEAI
+1943 IKKI
-1952 NKQLASD
+1952 NKQLADD
-1959 PYNQKLIVHKEELVK
+1959 PYNQKLIAHKEELVK

-1996 GYASLKNHISDLI
+1996 GYASLKNYISDLI

-2044 AYSGDVSEEARAKV
+2044 AYSGDLSEEARAKV

-2076 FDQYISATQDMLSDF
+2076 FDQYVSATQDMLSDF
-2091 QDDLDESIQDIIDSL
+2091 QDDLDESIQNIIDTL
-2106 DDQFT
+2106 DDKF
-2111 KLINSVNQYW
+2111 KGLIDTINENW
-2121 SDSNNTVNRL
+2121 SSDNNVINKTL
-2131 LAQIGYSAT
+2131 STIGYSAT
-2140 QTWNQMSSDGE
+2140 KDGLKMYANGDITK
-2151 VSSNTSTAINGIYQF
+2151 NTTDAVNGVRIF
-2166 LQTAW
+2166 LEKAW
-2171 EKYDQDAKNTNVTTG
+2171 AKYDKTAHDSQTTSEKEKEKELKQKQEQIDALHQQIKALRKEKVTSKAQKQDVANRIKNLQDQIKELKG
-2186 ITNVTADTV
+2186 
-2195 NVSQKDSNDGK
+2195 
-2206 TDNKSNTANG
+2206 NKSG
-2216 NGGTSIND
+2216 NSSG
-2224 AGLINNDLSNKAE
+2224 E
-2237 QERLAKEQAARDYA
+2237 
-2251 AKEAILKAQQKANEK
+2251 
-2266 AARQEDARK
+2266 
-2275 KAEADAKKKAQSQ
+2275 
-2288 TGSTGGFQTVGA
+2288 
-2300 MNLPATSSSSKGKK
+2300 TSSSGGGNGSKNKSTSKTTSSGTDVGKK
-2314 LSKAQSQKIQS
+2314 LSKSRIREIQN
-2325 FINENLMNPPKGKK
+2325 FINSSLINPAKGKK
-2339 ISDYDAFNQNIW
+2339 ISDYDAFNQAIW
-2351 KKYGTKSKG
+2351 KSYGDKTG
-2360 KILPREALQQLAAL
+2360 KILSKEALQHLANL
-2374 TGYAFSNKSTSP
+2374 TGYAFSNKATSP

-2401 GSEGIPYDMIA
+2401 GSDGIPYDMLA
-2412 NLGEDGTELQYD
+2412 NLGEEGTELQYD
-2424 VSKGVLK
+2424 ISKGVLK

-2486 GDVNLEGVQNPQQL
+2486 GDVNLEGVQNPQQF
-2500 ASSMKDIIKNN
+2500 ASSMKDAIKNN

-2524 GSLSSNHNSLGIR
+2524 GSLSPNHNSLGIR

>member
-1 MGSINEFWVKV
+1 MNEFWVKI
-12 QVQLEDTKFKKQME
+12 QAQLEDSKFKKQME
-26 QLSKKKYKVNVDV
+26 QLSKKKYKVDVDV

-50 LEQLAYEA
+50 LGQLAYEA

-66 KLKRSVGETFSGN
+66 KLKNTIGQTFSTKN
-79 KLAVTAY
+79 LAVTAY
-86 LAILKAIKGAASDAK
+86 LATLKSIQNAASNAK
-101 TAIVDMDKA
+101 KTIEDMDKA
-110 VTDLSV
+110 ITDLSV
-116 AQGQGRDTAANYLK
+116 AQGEGRPVAANYLK

-299 IGISIRDTNGQFL
+299 IGISMRDTNGQFL

-383 SLEAKTNTLQ
+383 SLEAKTNSLQ
-393 AAFESMILNSDMDK
+393 AAFESMILDSDMDN

-420 KFIDKTGVLKGALA
+420 KFIDKTGVLKGALT

-622 GVGDLGKA
+622 GVGNLGKA

-723 ALEQQKKAQEAI
+723 ALDQQKKAQEAI

-750 FDDLSEM
+750 FDDLPEM

-819 QYVTQSLYSNATYQD
+819 QYVTQSLYSDATYQD

-859 ADYGTDWDKMFKDK
+859 AGYGSDWDKMLKDK
-873 IQDDIINSIASI
+873 IQDGIINSIASI

-909 YAQIIQDYDT
+909 YAKIIQDYDT

-932 DDAEITKTAQEQK
+932 DDAEITKVAQEQK
-945 DRILSVFGDTRE
+945 DRILSVFGDARE

-967 DSLTPDNLD
+967 DSLTPDDLD

-994 YVEYLKQKIE
+994 YVEYLKQQIE
-1004 DYINSDELDA
+1004 DYINSNELEA
-1014 SFKADPIDPLKDIKD
+1014 SFKADPIDSLKDIKD

-1089 NKLATAYIDN
+1089 NKLATSYIDN

-1187 INEANASGRDSTAL
+1187 INEANASGQGSTAL
-1201 QNYAIQKIAANKS
+1201 QNYAIQKVAANQT

-1238 MGLYQRMKN
+1238 MVLYNRAKN

-1262 HQVKVALEAKMSY
+1262 HQVKVAISTKMASDAQVQY
-1275 DYAPAQ
+1275 KAPS
-1281 YIPKQ
+1281 
-1286 TAKTDK
+1286 TAKSSN
-1292 TSGSST
+1292 SGGSSSST
-1298 KKKTPLEK
+1298 KKKNPLEK

-1349 KNYNNAIDATN
+1349 NNYSNAIDATN

-1377 NKILD
+1377 SKILD
-1382 KAVASKVISQKTS
+1382 KAVTGEVISQKTA
-1395 DVIATRVKNGS
+1395 DIIATRVADGS
-1406 MNISEYS
+1406 MDISEYS
-1413 DEIQDVISAYQEW
+1413 DEIKDVISAYQEW

-1453 VRDKQRDAKIDS
+1453 VRDK
-1465 ITGYNDIA
+1465 
-1473 TGTVA
+1473 
-1478 NSTNAK
+1478 
-1484 NSQLNASNSALKK
+1484 
-1497 QNSTYG
+1497 
-1503 TYVKN
+1503 
-1508 VTSDTNGVA
+1508 
-1517 KSGSKSISSALKKV
+1517 
-1531 KNTKYKKALQNAQKA
+1531 
-1546 IKNKKAVS
+1546 
-1554 SSDLSV
+1554 
-1560 ISKYSTYVY
+1560 
-1569 NRLYAYNVALENAET
+1569 
-1584 ARMEYATAYSSNY
+1584 
-1597 ADTMKNIAEK
+1597 
-1607 YSNKDDAT
+1607 
-1615 NDAMDLNS
+1615 
-1623 SKSDNAITAKSK
+1623 
-1635 NNYIDKQMAGYDR
+1635 
-1648 IASDNQAEINE
+1648 
-1659 YAKTVKSAKKTI
+1659 
-1671 KKSVTAKAY
+1671 
-1680 SGLKAST
+1680 
-1687 KKAVSKV
+1687 
-1694 VSNAQKQ
+1694 
-1701 AKSGKVISASTI
+1701 
-1713 SKLTEYYKKGYI
+1713 
-1725 KGSFY
+1725 
-1730 LACIR
+1730 
-1735 YNNAVESLDQAN
+1735 
-1747 KQKEIDKQTAIAQ
+1747 
-1760 KAELAQQKF
+1760 
-1769 SNISTEMDNK
+1769 
-1779 RHKYEQTATELNNKM
+1779 
-1794 SILEERGNGT
+1794 
-1804 SSVWYQRLKATEQS
+1804 
-1818 TNNKLVNKRN
+1818 
-1828 ALIQSLNE
+1828 
-1836 AISAGNIEEGSEKW
+1836 
-1850 AEMQSQ
+1850 
-1856 IDDVTNS
+1856 
-1863 IDASTKALAEYDNQ
+1863 
-1877 IMQVHWDRIDEYANK
+1877 
-1892 LDNLVSETNFVI
+1892 
-1904 NELSRR
+1904 
-1910 DLTSDKTGGLTDEG
+1910 
-1924 NAVAGLHVSSY
+1924 
-1935 QTYSEQAR
+1935 
-1943 TYRDEIEAI
+1943 
-1952 NKQLASD
+1952 
-1959 PYNQKLIVHKEELVK
+1959 
-1974 SYQDAIAGA
+1974 
-1983 QDEKYAVIDLIEN
+1983 
-1996 GYASLKNHISDLI
+1996 
-2009 DQYNDLI
+2009 
-2016 SSEKNAYDYANNISD
+2016 
-2031 KTQQIANLRKQLA
+2031 
-2044 AYSGDVSEEARAKV
+2044 
-2058 QELNVSLK
+2058 
-2066 DAEKDLKDTQ
+2066 
-2076 FDQYISATQDMLSDF
+2076 
-2091 QDDLDESIQDIIDSL
+2091 
-2106 DDQFT
+2106 
-2111 KLINSVNQYW
+2111 
-2121 SDSNNTVNRL
+2121 
-2131 LAQIGYSAT
+2131 
-2140 QTWNQMSSDGE
+2140 
-2151 VSSNTSTAINGIYQF
+2151 
-2166 LQTAW
+2166 
-2171 EKYDQDAKNTNVTTG
+2171 
-2186 ITNVTADTV
+2186 
-2195 NVSQKDSNDGK
+2195 
-2206 TDNKSNTANG
+2206 
-2216 NGGTSIND
+2216 
-2224 AGLINNDLSNKAE
+2224 
-2237 QERLAKEQAARDYA
+2237 
-2251 AKEAILKAQQKANEK
+2251 
-2266 AARQEDARK
+2266 
-2275 KAEADAKKKAQSQ
+2275 
-2288 TGSTGGFQTVGA
+2288 
-2300 MNLPATSSSSKGKK
+2300 
-2314 LSKAQSQKIQS
+2314 
-2325 FINENLMNPPKGKK
+2325 
-2339 ISDYDAFNQNIW
+2339 
-2351 KKYGTKSKG
+2351 
-2360 KILPREALQQLAAL
+2360 
-2374 TGYAFSNKSTSP
+2374 
-2386 FWQTLHKSGIKGFRR
+2386 
-2401 GSEGIPYDMIA
+2401 
-2412 NLGEDGTELQYD
+2412 
-2424 VSKGVLK
+2424 
-2431 SVGQNDM
+2431 
-2438 IFTAEQAKTLMDFAK
+2438 
-2453 NPMMFSNMYTGNAF
+2453 
-2467 RMPNMP
+2467 
-2473 VTNRTDND
+2473 
-2481 INITI
+2481 
-2486 GDVNLEGVQNPQQL
+2486 
-2500 ASSMKDIIKNN
+2500 
-2511 TGGVRNM
+2511 
-2518 IKDTTV
+2518 
-2524 GSLSSNHNSLGIR
+2524 
-2537 KY
+2537 

>member
-1 MGSINEFWVKV
+1 MNGFSFGKKNIQLNDDTIGFLNDESLNNPNKPLDDLIKKYPKATEGSITFAKSVR
-12 QVQLEDTKFKKQME
+12 DG
-26 QLSKKKYKVNVDV
+26 NV
-39 SNSGSKKATRD
+39 SLKEGQTY
-50 LEQLAYEA
+50 LQAY
-58 THTQTVFG
+58 Q
-66 KLKRSVGETFSGN
+66 
-79 KLAVTAY
+79 
-86 LAILKAIKGAASDAK
+86 
-101 TAIVDMDKA
+101 
-110 VTDLSV
+110 
-116 AQGQGRDTAANYLK
+116 K
-130 QLNLQAQSIGA
+130 QLNQTGFNLKNIGSSIKNLGGKLLAGTINAIGGMIIGA
-141 TTKEVAQSADSWL
+141 
-154 RQGKSVKET
+154 
-163 GDLVYDSMILSKLGQ
+163 
-178 IESAKA
+178 
-184 SEYLTSALNGYKK
+184 
-197 SASEAID
+197 
-204 IVDKLTAVDMESAS
+204 
-218 DAGGL
+218 
-223 AESMSRTASAASM
+223 AASL
-236 AGVSMDKL
+236 V
-244 IGMISTVKE
+244 VE
-253 VTQASD
+253 
-259 ESVGNMFKSVFS
+259 
-271 RMNQIKAGK
+271 
-280 FVDEETGESLND
+280 
-292 TEKVLNK
+292 
-299 IGISIRDTNGQFL
+299 GISQ
-312 SSEKILDEVG
+312 
-322 SKWKSFDGVTQRA
+322 
-335 VATAMAGTYQY
+335 
-346 NKLISLFDNYSKAL
+346 LFKEFSGKA
-360 QYTEVSA
+360 E
-367 NSAGTAIDKFN
+367 
-378 NSYKE
+378 E
-383 SLEAKTNTLQ
+383 EAKQ
-393 AAFESMILNSDMDK
+393 KIS
-407 VYSNIIK
+407 
-414 ATTALI
+414 
-420 KFIDKTGVLKGALA
+420 
-434 GLTVT
+434 
-439 GGIKTFVTIKTGI
+439 
-452 QEAYIELNK
+452 EL
-461 FKNALDLVSKSKLS
+461 
-475 TIEYDRLLL
+475 
-484 LTNGLSNSQLKM
+484 
-496 IVSSQ
+496 
-501 ALTQAQR
+501 
-508 KQLLVASGLS
+508 
-518 SQEAELQLKTWGLST
+518 
-533 ANNGLTAS
+533 
-541 TKSVSNAFSGLWTII
+541 
-556 KAHPLVVLG
+556 
-565 TAVTAG
+565 
-571 VMIWQKYKQSVI
+571 
-583 DIKEAGETARSEF
+583 GETARSEF

-707 KSYRQDM
+707 AEYKQNVNDNKDGYSVKYQQALKNRQSAFDAMSY
-714 NDDVKKYNE
+714 
-723 ALEQQKKAQEAI
+723 LS
-735 AKLDDS
+735 DDS
-741 NTGESYITY
+741 TDEYGRYFLTY
-750 FDDLSEM
+750 FDGMEAEFKKYQLNIDDY
-757 MQKHQMDY
+757 MDKL
-765 DSWISQTG
+765 G
-773 HNTTNVKLTSEEKEK
+773 HYTSLDTNEKEI
-788 FTQIYQDYYEQYQKT
+788 FHNIYNDFYKGYDNT
-803 ISDLETKID
+803 IRDLEQEID
-812 NENKSFG
+812 SGNKAFG
-819 QYVTQSLYSNATYQD
+819 QYVVSSLYNDLNYQTL
-834 FAKNNSVKQGIVDTI
+834 AQNNSVKKNIVDSI
-849 VSNLGYDDET
+849 VGNLGYDTLMSKYDSDEDGWKK
-859 ADYGTDWDKMFKDK
+859 AYKEQ
-873 IQDDIINSIASI
+873 IQEGIIDSIASI

-932 DDAEITKTAQEQK
+932 DDAEITKVAQEQK

-1051 IEGLNEKF
+1051 IEGLNDKF

-1099 SDLIRNLTED
+1099 SDLIKNLTED

-1123 VNADEVVNSRLASS
+1123 VNADEVVNSRLAGS

-1177 NATLGDIAAL
+1177 NATLGDIASL
-1187 INEANASGRDSTAL
+1187 INEANASGEDATAL
-1201 QNYAIQKIAANKS
+1201 QNYAIQKVAANKS

-1238 MGLYQRMKN
+1238 MLLYNKAKN
-1247 ATSSQEAIEIEKELN
+1247 ATGSQERLEIEKELN
-1262 HQVKVALEAKMSY
+1262 RQVKVALDAKMSY

-1286 TAKTDK
+1286 TTKTGK
-1292 TSGSST
+1292 TSSSDSST

-1349 KNYNNAIDATN
+1349 QNYSNAIDATN

-1377 NKILD
+1377 SQILD
-1382 KAVASKVISQKTS
+1382 KAVAGEVISQKTA
-1395 DVIATRVKNGS
+1395 DIIATRVADGS

-1453 VRDKQRDAKIDS
+1453 VRDKQRDTKLDS

-1478 NSTNAK
+1478 NSTSAK

-1517 KSGSKSISSALKKV
+1517 KSGSKSISSALKKA

-1623 SKSDNAITAKSK
+1623 SKSDNAITAKTK

-1659 YAKTVKSAKKTI
+1659 YTKTVKSAKKTI
-1671 KKSVTAKAY
+1671 GKSATAKAY
-1680 SGLKAST
+1680 SGLKSST
-1687 KKAVSKV
+1687 KKAVSKA
-1694 VSNAQKQ
+1694 VSSAQAQ

-1725 KGSFY
+1725 KGAFY

-1794 SILEERGNGT
+1794 SILEERGNST

-1818 TNNKLVNKRN
+1818 TNNGLVNKRN

-1836 AISAGNIEEGSEKW
+1836 AVSAGNIEEGSEKW

-1959 PYNQKLIVHKEELVK
+1959 PYNQKLIAHKEELVK

-2076 FDQYISATQDMLSDF
+2076 FDQYVSATQDMLSDF

-2121 SDSNNTVNRL
+2121 SDSNNTVNSL

-2140 QTWNQMSSDGE
+2140 RTWNQMSSDGE

-2206 TDNKSNTANG
+2206 SDNKDTGNNNTGSNNT
-2216 NGGTSIND
+2216 NGGS
-2224 AGLINNDLSNKAE
+2224 
-2237 QERLAKEQAARDYA
+2237 
-2251 AKEAILKAQQKANEK
+2251 
-2266 AARQEDARK
+2266 
-2275 KAEADAKKKAQSQ
+2275 
-2288 TGSTGGFQTVGA
+2288 GSTGNGSTTSTSSGIESVKSLIEITKKLA
-2300 MNLPATSSSSKGKK
+2300 SNVTATSTSGKK
-2314 LSKAQSQKIQS
+2314 LSKSKAADIQN
-2325 FINENLMNPPKGKK
+2325 FIESNLMRHKK
-2339 ISDYDAFNQNIW
+2339 KYSEYGAFNQRLYTLYNGGIM
-2351 KKYGTKSKG
+2351 SKDNLN
-2360 KILPREALQQLAAL
+2360 KLAKL
-2374 TGYAFSNKSTSP
+2374 VGYDFSNKASSP

-2424 VSKGVLK
+2424 ISKGVLK

-2486 GDVNLEGVQNPQQL
+2486 GDVNLEGVQNPQQF
-2500 ASSMKDIIKNN
+2500 ASSMKDAIKNN

>member
-12 QVQLEDTKFKKQME
+12 QAQLEDTKFKKQME

-86 LAILKAIKGAASDAK
+86 LAILKAIKGVASDAK

-292 TEKVLNK
+292 TEKVLNA
-299 IGISIRDTNGQFL
+299 IGISMRDTNGQFL

-383 SLEAKTNTLQ
+383 SLEAKTNSLQ
-393 AAFESMILNSDMDK
+393 AAFESMILDSDMDN

-420 KFIDKTGVLKGALA
+420 KFIDKTGVLKGALT

-622 GVGDLGKA
+622 GVGNLGKA

-819 QYVTQSLYSNATYQD
+819 QYVTQSLYSDATYQD

-1067 LEDFKDTLT
+1067 LDDFKDTLT

-1099 SDLIRNLTED
+1099 SDLIKNLTED

-1187 INEANASGRDSTAL
+1187 INEANASGEDATAL
-1201 QNYAIQKIAANKS
+1201 QNYAIQKVAANQT

-1262 HQVKVALEAKMSY
+1262 HQVKVAISAKMASDAQVQY
-1275 DYAPAQ
+1275 KAPSTV
-1281 YIPKQ
+1281 KSSNS
-1286 TAKTDK
+1286 DK
-1292 TSGSST
+1292 TGSST

-1349 KNYNNAIDATN
+1349 KNYSNAIDATN

-1372 YYAQA
+1372 YYTQA
-1377 NKILD
+1377 SQILD
-1382 KAVASKVISQKTS
+1382 KAVASKVISQKTA
-1395 DVIATRVKNGS
+1395 DVIATRVADGS

-1413 DEIQDVISAYQEW
+1413 DEIREVISAYQEW

-1473 TGTVA
+1473 TSTVA
-1478 NSTNAK
+1478 NSARAK
-1484 NSQLNASNSALKK
+1484 NSQLNASNSSLGK
-1497 QNSTYG
+1497 QNATYRD
-1503 TYVKN
+1503 YVQN
-1508 VTSDTNGVA
+1508 VTRDTNGVA
-1517 KSGSKSISSALKKV
+1517 ASANGSVTNAIKGTKDAKYRTAL
-1531 KNTKYKKALQNAQKA
+1531 LNAQKA
-1546 IKNKKAVS
+1546 IKNKTAVS
-1554 SSDLSV
+1554 DADLST
-1560 ISKYSTYVY
+1560 ISAHSTYVY
-1569 NRLYAYNVALENAET
+1569 NRLYAYNVALDNAET

-1597 ADTMKNIAEK
+1597 TDAIKNITEK

-1615 NDAMDLNS
+1615 NDTMDLNS
-1623 SKSDNAITAKSK
+1623 SKSDNAVTAKTK
-1635 NNYIDKQMAGYDR
+1635 NKYLNKQASGYDT
-1648 IASDNQAEINE
+1648 IAKNNQAEIDQ
-1659 YAKTVKSAKKTI
+1659 YASSVKSARKTMN
-1671 KKSVTAKAY
+1671 KSATATAY
-1680 SGLKAST
+1680 NGLGSKGQ
-1687 KKAVSKV
+1687 KAVSNV
-1694 VSNAQKQ
+1694 VEKARSQ
-1701 AKSGKVISASTI
+1701 AKSKKPISASLI
-1713 SKLTEYYKKGYI
+1713 SKITEYYKKGYI
-1725 KGSFY
+1725 SRSFY
-1730 LACIR
+1730 ESCIR
-1735 YNNAVESLDQAN
+1735 YNNARESLDQAR
-1747 KQKEIDKQTAIAQ
+1747 KQAEIDKQTAITQ

-1779 RHKYEQTATELNNKM
+1779 RHKYEQTATELNAKM
-1794 SILEERGNGT
+1794 SLYEERGNGA
-1804 SSVWYQRLKATEQS
+1804 SANWYVRLQKTEQKEYDSLIEKRKKQIKELDDSVANGSIKKGS
-1818 TNNKLVNKRN
+1818 TEWYDMK
-1828 ALIQSLNE
+1828 
-1836 AISAGNIEEGSEKW
+1836 
-1850 AEMQSQ
+1850 SQ
-1856 IDDVTNS
+1856 IDDTTNS
-1863 IDASTKALAEYDNQ
+1863 INDAKKALAEYNNQ
-1877 IMQVHWDRIDEYANK
+1877 ILQVRWDRVDEYVSK
-1892 LDNLVSETNFVI
+1892 LQNLTTETDFVI
-1904 NELSRR
+1904 NELSRKN
-1910 DLTSDKTGGLTDEG
+1910 LTSDKTGGLTKEG
-1924 NAVAGLHVSSY
+1924 NAVAGLHVSNYKVY
-1935 QTYSEQAR
+1935 QTEAKKYQSE
-1943 TYRDEIEAI
+1943 IKKI
-1952 NKQLASD
+1952 NKQLADD
-1959 PYNQKLIVHKEELVK
+1959 PYNQKLIAHKEELVK

-2031 KTQQIANLRKQLA
+2031 KTQQIANIRKQLQ
-2044 AYSGDVSEEARAKV
+2044 AYSGDLSEEARAKV

-2076 FDQYISATQDMLSDF
+2076 FDQYVSATQDMLSDF
-2091 QDDLDESIQDIIDSL
+2091 QDDLDESIQNIIDTL
-2106 DDQFT
+2106 DDKF
-2111 KLINSVNQYW
+2111 KGLIDTINENW
-2121 SDSNNTVNRL
+2121 SSDNNVINKTL
-2131 LAQIGYSAT
+2131 STIGYSAT
-2140 QTWNQMSSDGE
+2140 KDGLKMYANGDITK
-2151 VSSNTSTAINGIYQF
+2151 NTTDAVNGVRIF
-2166 LQTAW
+2166 LEKAW
-2171 EKYDQDAKNTNVTTG
+2171 AKYDKTAHDSQITSEKEKELKQKQEQIDALNQQIKALRKEKVTSKAQKQDVANRIKNLQDQIKELEG
-2186 ITNVTADTV
+2186 
-2195 NVSQKDSNDGK
+2195 
-2206 TDNKSNTANG
+2206 NKSG
-2216 NGGTSIND
+2216 NSSGGTSASGGGN
-2224 AGLINNDLSNKAE
+2224 GSKNK
-2237 QERLAKEQAARDYA
+2237 
-2251 AKEAILKAQQKANEK
+2251 
-2266 AARQEDARK
+2266 
-2275 KAEADAKKKAQSQ
+2275 
-2288 TGSTGGFQTVGA
+2288 STSKT
-2300 MNLPATSSSSKGKK
+2300 TSSGTDAGKK
-2314 LSKAQSQKIQS
+2314 LSKSRIREIQN
-2325 FINENLMNPPKGKK
+2325 FINSSLINPAKGKK
-2339 ISDYDAFNQNIW
+2339 ISDYDAFNQAIW
-2351 KKYGTKSKG
+2351 KSYGGKTG
-2360 KILPREALQQLAAL
+2360 KILSKEALQYLANL
-2374 TGYAFSNKSTSP
+2374 TGYAFSNKATSP

-2401 GSEGIPYDMIA
+2401 GSESIPYDMIA

-2438 IFTAEQAKTLMDFAK
+2438 IFTAEQAKTLMEFAK

-2473 VTNRTDND
+2473 VTNRTDNNVSVTFNGGIHMD
-2481 INITI
+2481 GVNDQQTFAKKLV
-2486 GDVNLEGVQNPQQL
+2486 DVY
-2500 ASSMKDIIKNN
+2500 KNN
-2511 TGGVRNM
+2511 TCNTRNM
-2518 IKDTTV
+2518 IKEDAI
-2524 GSLSSNHNSLGIR
+2524 GSLSNRYNSLNVR
-2537 KY
+2537 KW

>member
-1 MGSINEFWVKV
+1 MIFKTFENNDVDKWTAKIGLFGKSFNDVIDSINKRK
-12 QVQLEDTKFKKQME
+12 LDIDNLMSSG
-26 QLSKKKYKVNVDV
+26 LV
-39 SNSGSKKATRD
+39 SS
-50 LEQLAYEA
+50 
-58 THTQTVFG
+58 H
-66 KLKRSVGETFSGN
+66 
-79 KLAVTAY
+79 
-86 LAILKAIKGAASDAK
+86 SDAK
-101 TAIVDMDKA
+101 KQVGGLFSYLYSKNDIKSQLIDVDSVFPKIDESQAKSILQQINDIENEVDEEIKSFQELYDTGNKQKQWIAKYAQETQGQIRSTDGLIAANEKARVSAIAHNNALKQQTLGVKAANVALKGLAMAGNMLFETAIV
-110 VTDLSV
+110 
-116 AQGQGRDTAANYLK
+116 
-130 QLNLQAQSIGA
+130 
-141 TTKEVAQSADSWL
+141 
-154 RQGKSVKET
+154 
-163 GDLVYDSMILSKLGQ
+163 
-178 IESAKA
+178 
-184 SEYLTSALNGYKK
+184 
-197 SASEAID
+197 
-204 IVDKLTAVDMESAS
+204 
-218 DAGGL
+218 
-223 AESMSRTASAASM
+223 
-236 AGVSMDKL
+236 
-244 IGMISTVKE
+244 
-253 VTQASD
+253 
-259 ESVGNMFKSVFS
+259 
-271 RMNQIKAGK
+271 
-280 FVDEETGESLND
+280 
-292 TEKVLNK
+292 
-299 IGISIRDTNGQFL
+299 IGIS
-312 SSEKILDEVG
+312 KIIE
-322 SKWKSFDGVTQRA
+322 
-335 VATAMAGTYQY
+335 
-346 NKLISLFDNYSKAL
+346 
-360 QYTEVSA
+360 
-367 NSAGTAIDKFN
+367 
-378 NSYKE
+378 
-383 SLEAKTNTLQ
+383 
-393 AAFESMILNSDMDK
+393 
-407 VYSNIIK
+407 
-414 ATTALI
+414 
-420 KFIDKTGVLKGALA
+420 
-434 GLTVT
+434 
-439 GGIKTFVTIKTGI
+439 GI
-452 QEAYIELNK
+452 
-461 FKNALDLVSKSKLS
+461 
-475 TIEYDRLLL
+475 
-484 LTNGLSNSQLKM
+484 SNSIHKAEKL
-496 IVSSQ
+496 
-501 ALTQAQR
+501 R
-508 KQLLVASGLS
+508 
-518 SQEAELQLKTWGLST
+518 QEIQ
-533 ANNGLTAS
+533 
-541 TKSVSNAFSGLWTII
+541 
-556 KAHPLVVLG
+556 
-565 TAVTAG
+565 
-571 VMIWQKYKQSVI
+571 Q
-583 DIKEAGETARSEF
+583 AGETARSEF

-622 GVGDLGKA
+622 GVGNLGKA

-642 EEFLNISNDLADL
+642 EEFLNISTELSEL
-655 FPTLTNGYTDNGDA
+655 FPSLTNHYTDNGKA
-669 ILDLNGDVQTIT
+669 ILNLNGDVQTIT
-681 SSLNGLVEAQKAVA
+681 ASLDALVEKQKAVA
-695 AQDMA
+695 SQDMA

-819 QYVTQSLYSNATYQD
+819 QYVTQSLYSDATYQD

-1099 SDLIRNLTED
+1099 SDLIKNLTED

-1187 INEANASGRDSTAL
+1187 INEANASGQDATAL
-1201 QNYAIQKIAANKS
+1201 QNYAIQKVAANQS

-1238 MGLYQRMKN
+1238 MLLYNKAKN
-1247 ATSSQEAIEIEKELN
+1247 ATGSQERLEIEKELN
-1262 HQVKVALEAKMSY
+1262 RQVKVAISTKMASDAQVQY
-1275 DYAPAQ
+1275 KAPS
-1281 YIPKQ
+1281 
-1286 TAKTDK
+1286 TAKSSNSSG
-1292 TSGSST
+1292 SGSST

-1330 KYISKAESQLDD
+1330 KYISQAESKLDD

-1349 KNYNNAIDATN
+1349 KNYSNAIDATN

-1377 NKILD
+1377 SQILD
-1382 KAVASKVISQKTS
+1382 KAVAGKVISQKTANI
-1395 DVIATRVKNGS
+1395 IATRVADGS

-1413 DEIQDVISAYQEW
+1413 DEIQEVISAYQEW

-1453 VRDKQRDAKIDS
+1453 VRDKQRDAKLNS

-1473 TGTVA
+1473 IGTVA
-1478 NSTNAK
+1478 NSARAK
-1484 NSQLNASNSALKK
+1484 NSQLNASNSSLGK
-1497 QNSTYG
+1497 QNATYRD
-1503 TYVKN
+1503 YVQN
-1508 VTSDTNGVA
+1508 VTRDTNGVA
-1517 KSGSKSISSALKKV
+1517 VSANGSVTNAIKGTKDAKYRTAL
-1531 KNTKYKKALQNAQKA
+1531 LNAQKA
-1546 IKNKKAVS
+1546 IKNKTAVS
-1554 SSDLSV
+1554 DADLST
-1560 ISKYSTYVY
+1560 ISAHSTYVY
-1569 NRLYAYNVALENAET
+1569 NRLYAYNVALDNAET

-1597 ADTMKNIAEK
+1597 TDAIKNITEK

-1623 SKSDNAITAKSK
+1623 SKSDNAVTAKIK
-1635 NNYIDKQMAGYDR
+1635 NKYLNKQASGYDT
-1648 IASDNQAEINE
+1648 IAKNNQAEINQ
-1659 YAKTVKSAKKTI
+1659 YASSVKSARKTMN
-1671 KKSVTAKAY
+1671 KSATATAY
-1680 SGLKAST
+1680 KGLGSKGQ
-1687 KKAVSKV
+1687 KAVSNV
-1694 VSNAQKQ
+1694 VEKARSQ
-1701 AKSGKVISASTI
+1701 AKSKKPISASLI
-1713 SKLTEYYKKGYI
+1713 SKITEYYKKGYI
-1725 KGSFY
+1725 SRPFY
-1730 LACIR
+1730 ESCIR
-1735 YNNAVESLDQAN
+1735 YNNARESLDQAR
-1747 KQKEIDKQTAIAQ
+1747 KQAEIDKQTAITQ

-1779 RHKYEQTATELNNKM
+1779 RHKYEQTATELNAKM
-1794 SILEERGNGT
+1794 SLYEERGNGA
-1804 SSVWYQRLKATEQS
+1804 SANWYVRLQKTEQKEYDSLIEKRKKQIKELDDSVANGSIKKGS
-1818 TNNKLVNKRN
+1818 TEWHDMK
-1828 ALIQSLNE
+1828 
-1836 AISAGNIEEGSEKW
+1836 
-1850 AEMQSQ
+1850 SQ
-1856 IDDVTNS
+1856 IDDTTNS
-1863 IDASTKALAEYDNQ
+1863 INDAKKALAEYNNQ
-1877 IMQVHWDRIDEYANK
+1877 ILQVRWDRVDEYVSK
-1892 LDNLVSETNFVI
+1892 LQNLTTETDFVI
-1904 NELSRR
+1904 NELSRK
-1910 DLTSDKTGGLTDEG
+1910 DLTSDKTGGLTKEG
-1924 NAVAGLHVSSY
+1924 NAVAGLHVSNYKVY
-1935 QTYSEQAR
+1935 QTEAKKYQS
-1943 TYRDEIEAI
+1943 EIEKI
-1952 NKQLASD
+1952 NKQLADD
-1959 PYNQKLIVHKEELVK
+1959 PYNQKLIAHKEELVK

-2031 KTQQIANLRKQLA
+2031 KTQQIANIRKQLQ
-2044 AYSGDVSEEARAKV
+2044 AYSGDLSEEARAKV

-2076 FDQYISATQDMLSDF
+2076 FDQYVSATQDMLSDF
-2091 QDDLDESIQDIIDSL
+2091 QDDLDESIQNIIDTL
-2106 DDQFT
+2106 DDKF
-2111 KLINSVNQYW
+2111 KGLIDTINENW
-2121 SDSNNTVNRL
+2121 SSDNNVINKTL
-2131 LAQIGYSAT
+2131 STIGYSAT
-2140 QTWNQMSSDGE
+2140 KDGLKMYANGDITK
-2151 VSSNTSTAINGIYQF
+2151 NTTDAVNGVRIF
-2166 LQTAW
+2166 LEKVWA
-2171 EKYDQDAKNTNVTTG
+2171 KYDKTAHDSQTTSEKEKELKQKQEQIDALNQQIKTLKEEKVTSKAQKQDVENRIKNLQDQIKELKG
-2186 ITNVTADTV
+2186 
-2195 NVSQKDSNDGK
+2195 
-2206 TDNKSNTANG
+2206 NKSG
-2216 NGGTSIND
+2216 NS
-2224 AGLINNDLSNKAE
+2224 S
-2237 QERLAKEQAARDYA
+2237 
-2251 AKEAILKAQQKANEK
+2251 
-2266 AARQEDARK
+2266 
-2275 KAEADAKKKAQSQ
+2275 
-2288 TGSTGGFQTVGA
+2288 VG
-2300 MNLPATSSSSKGKK
+2300 TSSSGGGNGSENKSTSKTTSSGTDAGKK
-2314 LSKAQSQKIQS
+2314 LSKSRVREIQN
-2325 FINENLMNPPKGKK
+2325 FINSSLINPAKGKK
-2339 ISDYDAFNQNIW
+2339 ISDYDAFNQAIW
-2351 KKYGTKSKG
+2351 KSYGGKTG
-2360 KILPREALQQLAAL
+2360 KILSKEALQHLANL
-2374 TGYAFSNKSTSP
+2374 TGYAFSNKATSP

-2401 GSEGIPYDMIA
+2401 GSEEIPYDMIA

-2424 VSKGVLK
+2424 ISKGVLK

-2486 GDVNLEGVQNPQQL
+2486 GDVNLEGVQNPQQF
-2500 ASSMKDIIKNN
+2500 ASSMKDVIKNN

-2518 IKDTTV
+2518 IKDTTI

>member
-1 MGSINEFWVKV
+1 MNGFSFGKKNIQLNDDTIGFLNDPNFDVKNVALDDLIKKYPKATEGSITFAKSVR
-12 QVQLEDTKFKKQME
+12 DG
-26 QLSKKKYKVNVDV
+26 NV
-39 SNSGSKKATRD
+39 SLKEGQTY
-50 LEQLAYEA
+50 LQAY
-58 THTQTVFG
+58 Q
-66 KLKRSVGETFSGN
+66 
-79 KLAVTAY
+79 
-86 LAILKAIKGAASDAK
+86 
-101 TAIVDMDKA
+101 
-110 VTDLSV
+110 
-116 AQGQGRDTAANYLK
+116 K
-130 QLNLQAQSIGA
+130 QLNQTGFSLKNIGSSIKNLGGKLLAGTINAVGGMVIGA
-141 TTKEVAQSADSWL
+141 
-154 RQGKSVKET
+154 
-163 GDLVYDSMILSKLGQ
+163 
-178 IESAKA
+178 
-184 SEYLTSALNGYKK
+184 
-197 SASEAID
+197 
-204 IVDKLTAVDMESAS
+204 
-218 DAGGL
+218 
-223 AESMSRTASAASM
+223 AASL
-236 AGVSMDKL
+236 V
-244 IGMISTVKE
+244 VE
-253 VTQASD
+253 
-259 ESVGNMFKSVFS
+259 
-271 RMNQIKAGK
+271 
-280 FVDEETGESLND
+280 
-292 TEKVLNK
+292 
-299 IGISIRDTNGQFL
+299 GISQ
-312 SSEKILDEVG
+312 
-322 SKWKSFDGVTQRA
+322 
-335 VATAMAGTYQY
+335 
-346 NKLISLFDNYSKAL
+346 LFKEFSGKA
-360 QYTEVSA
+360 E
-367 NSAGTAIDKFN
+367 
-378 NSYKE
+378 E
-383 SLEAKTNTLQ
+383 EAKQ
-393 AAFESMILNSDMDK
+393 KIS
-407 VYSNIIK
+407 
-414 ATTALI
+414 
-420 KFIDKTGVLKGALA
+420 
-434 GLTVT
+434 
-439 GGIKTFVTIKTGI
+439 
-452 QEAYIELNK
+452 EL
-461 FKNALDLVSKSKLS
+461 
-475 TIEYDRLLL
+475 
-484 LTNGLSNSQLKM
+484 
-496 IVSSQ
+496 
-501 ALTQAQR
+501 
-508 KQLLVASGLS
+508 
-518 SQEAELQLKTWGLST
+518 
-533 ANNGLTAS
+533 
-541 TKSVSNAFSGLWTII
+541 
-556 KAHPLVVLG
+556 
-565 TAVTAG
+565 
-571 VMIWQKYKQSVI
+571 
-583 DIKEAGETARSEF
+583 GETARSEF

-622 GVGDLGKA
+622 GVGNLGKA

-642 EEFLNISNDLADL
+642 EEFLNISTELSEL
-655 FPTLTNGYTDNGDA
+655 FPSLTNHYTDNGKA
-669 ILDLNGDVQTIT
+669 ILNLNGDVQTIT
-681 SSLNGLVEAQKAVA
+681 ASLDALVEKQKAVA

-714 NDDVKKYNE
+714 NDDIDKYNE

-819 QYVTQSLYSNATYQD
+819 QYVTQSLYSDATYQD

-859 ADYGTDWDKMFKDK
+859 ANYGSDWDKMFKDK

-885 DDTRVVDA
+885 DNTRVVDA

-932 DDAEITKTAQEQK
+932 DDAEITKIAQEQK

-1067 LEDFKDTLT
+1067 LEDFKNTLT

-1123 VNADEVVNSRLASS
+1123 VNADEVVNSRLAGS

-1177 NATLGDIAAL
+1177 NATLGDIASL
-1187 INEANASGRDSTAL
+1187 INEANASGQDATAL
-1201 QNYAIQKIAANKS
+1201 QNYAIQKVAANQS

-1262 HQVKVALEAKMSY
+1262 HQVKVAISTKMASDAQVQY
-1275 DYAPAQ
+1275 KAPS
-1281 YIPKQ
+1281 
-1286 TAKTDK
+1286 TAKSSNSSG
-1292 TSGSST
+1292 SGSST

-1377 NKILD
+1377 SQILD
-1382 KAVASKVISQKTS
+1382 KAVAGEVISQKTA
-1395 DVIATRVKNGS
+1395 DIIATRVADGS

-1413 DEIQDVISAYQEW
+1413 DEIREVISAYQEW

-1473 TGTVA
+1473 TSTVA
-1478 NSTNAK
+1478 NSARAK
-1484 NSQLNASNSALKK
+1484 NSQLNASNSSLGK
-1497 QNSTYG
+1497 QNSVYRD
-1503 TYVKN
+1503 YVQN
-1508 VTSDTNGVA
+1508 VTRDTNGVA
-1517 KSGSKSISSALKKV
+1517 VSANGSVTNAIKGTKD
-1531 KNTKYKKALQNAQKA
+1531 TKYRTALLNAQKA
-1546 IKNKKAVS
+1546 IKNKTAVS
-1554 SSDLSV
+1554 DADLST
-1560 ISKYSTYVY
+1560 ISAHSTYVY
-1569 NRLYAYNVALENAET
+1569 NRLYAYNVALDNAET

-1597 ADTMKNIAEK
+1597 TDAIKNITEK

-1615 NDAMDLNS
+1615 NDTMDLNS
-1623 SKSDNAITAKSK
+1623 SKSDNAVTAKTK
-1635 NNYIDKQMAGYDR
+1635 NKYLNKQASGYDT
-1648 IASDNQAEINE
+1648 IAKNNQAEIDQ
-1659 YAKTVKSAKKTI
+1659 YASSVKSARKTMN
-1671 KKSVTAKAY
+1671 KSATATAY
-1680 SGLKAST
+1680 KGLGSKGQ
-1687 KKAVSKV
+1687 KAVSNVIEKAR
-1694 VSNAQKQ
+1694 SQ
-1701 AKSGKVISASTI
+1701 AKSKKPISASLI
-1713 SKLTEYYKKGYI
+1713 SKITEYYKKGYI
-1725 KGSFY
+1725 SRSFY
-1730 LACIR
+1730 ESCIR
-1735 YNNAVESLDQAN
+1735 YNNARESLDQAR
-1747 KQKEIDKQTAIAQ
+1747 KQAEIDKQIAITQ

-1779 RHKYEQTATELNNKM
+1779 RHKYEQTATELNAKM
-1794 SILEERGNGT
+1794 SLYEERGNGA
-1804 SSVWYQRLKATEQS
+1804 SANWYVRLQKTEQKEYDSLIEKRKKQIKELDDSVANGSIEKGS
-1818 TNNKLVNKRN
+1818 TEWHDMKSK
-1828 ALIQSLNE
+1828 
-1836 AISAGNIEEGSEKW
+1836 
-1850 AEMQSQ
+1850 
-1856 IDDVTNS
+1856 IDDTTNS
-1863 IDASTKALAEYDNQ
+1863 INDAKKALAEYNNQ
-1877 IMQVHWDRIDEYANK
+1877 ILQVHWDRVDEYVSK
-1892 LDNLVSETNFVI
+1892 LQNLASETDFAI
-1904 NELSRR
+1904 NELSRK
-1910 DLTSDKTGGLTDEG
+1910 DLTSDKTGGLTKEG
-1924 NAVAGLHVSSY
+1924 NAVAGLHVSNYKVY
-1935 QTYSEQAR
+1935 QTEAKKYQS
-1943 TYRDEIEAI
+1943 EIEKI
-1952 NKQLASD
+1952 NKQLADD
-1959 PYNQKLIVHKEELVK
+1959 PYNQKLIAHKEELVK

-1996 GYASLKNHISDLI
+1996 GYTSLKNHISDLI

-2076 FDQYISATQDMLSDF
+2076 FDQYVSATQDMLSDF
-2091 QDDLDESIQDIIDSL
+2091 QDDLDESIQNIIDTL
-2106 DDQFT
+2106 DDKF
-2111 KLINSVNQYW
+2111 KGLIDTINENW
-2121 SDSNNTVNRL
+2121 SSDNNVINKTL
-2131 LAQIGYSAT
+2131 STIGYSAT
-2140 QTWNQMSSDGE
+2140 KDGLKMYANGDITK
-2151 VSSNTSTAINGIYQF
+2151 NTTDAVNGVRIF
-2166 LQTAW
+2166 LEKAW
-2171 EKYDQDAKNTNVTTG
+2171 AKYDKTAHDSQTTSEKEKELKQKQEQIDALNQQIKALKEEKVTSKAQKQDVANRIKNLQDQIKELEG
-2186 ITNVTADTV
+2186 
-2195 NVSQKDSNDGK
+2195 
-2206 TDNKSNTANG
+2206 NKSG
-2216 NGGTSIND
+2216 NSSGGTSASGGGN
-2224 AGLINNDLSNKAE
+2224 GSENK
-2237 QERLAKEQAARDYA
+2237 
-2251 AKEAILKAQQKANEK
+2251 
-2266 AARQEDARK
+2266 
-2275 KAEADAKKKAQSQ
+2275 
-2288 TGSTGGFQTVGA
+2288 STSKT
-2300 MNLPATSSSSKGKK
+2300 TSSGTDAGKK
-2314 LSKAQSQKIQS
+2314 LSKSRVREIQN
-2325 FINENLMNPPKGKK
+2325 FINSSLINPAKGKK
-2339 ISDYDAFNQNIW
+2339 ISDYDAFNQAIW
-2351 KKYGTKSKG
+2351 KSYGGKTG
-2360 KILPREALQQLAAL
+2360 KILSKEALQHLANL
-2374 TGYAFSNKSTSP
+2374 TGYAFSNKATSP
-2386 FWQTLHKSGIKGFRR
+2386 FWQTLHQSGIKGFRR

-2431 SVGQNDM
+2431 SIGQNDM
-2438 IFTAEQAKTLMDFAK
+2438 IFTAEQAKTLMEFAK

-2486 GDVNLEGVQNPQQL
+2486 GDVNLEGVQNPQQF
-2500 ASSMKDIIKNN
+2500 ASSMKDVIKNN

-2518 IKDTTV
+2518 IKDTTI

>member
-1 MGSINEFWVKV
+1 MNGFSFGKKNIQLNDDTIGFLNDENLNNPNKPLDDLIKKYPKATEGSIAFAKSVR
-12 QVQLEDTKFKKQME
+12 DG
-26 QLSKKKYKVNVDV
+26 NV
-39 SNSGSKKATRD
+39 SLKEGQTY
-50 LEQLAYEA
+50 LQAY
-58 THTQTVFG
+58 Q
-66 KLKRSVGETFSGN
+66 
-79 KLAVTAY
+79 
-86 LAILKAIKGAASDAK
+86 
-101 TAIVDMDKA
+101 
-110 VTDLSV
+110 
-116 AQGQGRDTAANYLK
+116 K
-130 QLNLQAQSIGA
+130 QLNQTGFNLKNIGSSIKNLGGKFIAGTINAIGGMVIGA
-141 TTKEVAQSADSWL
+141 
-154 RQGKSVKET
+154 
-163 GDLVYDSMILSKLGQ
+163 
-178 IESAKA
+178 
-184 SEYLTSALNGYKK
+184 
-197 SASEAID
+197 
-204 IVDKLTAVDMESAS
+204 
-218 DAGGL
+218 
-223 AESMSRTASAASM
+223 AASL
-236 AGVSMDKL
+236 V
-244 IGMISTVKE
+244 VE
-253 VTQASD
+253 
-259 ESVGNMFKSVFS
+259 
-271 RMNQIKAGK
+271 
-280 FVDEETGESLND
+280 
-292 TEKVLNK
+292 
-299 IGISIRDTNGQFL
+299 GISQ
-312 SSEKILDEVG
+312 
-322 SKWKSFDGVTQRA
+322 
-335 VATAMAGTYQY
+335 
-346 NKLISLFDNYSKAL
+346 LFKEFSGKA
-360 QYTEVSA
+360 E
-367 NSAGTAIDKFN
+367 
-378 NSYKE
+378 E
-383 SLEAKTNTLQ
+383 EAKQ
-393 AAFESMILNSDMDK
+393 KIS
-407 VYSNIIK
+407 
-414 ATTALI
+414 
-420 KFIDKTGVLKGALA
+420 
-434 GLTVT
+434 
-439 GGIKTFVTIKTGI
+439 
-452 QEAYIELNK
+452 EL
-461 FKNALDLVSKSKLS
+461 
-475 TIEYDRLLL
+475 
-484 LTNGLSNSQLKM
+484 
-496 IVSSQ
+496 
-501 ALTQAQR
+501 
-508 KQLLVASGLS
+508 
-518 SQEAELQLKTWGLST
+518 
-533 ANNGLTAS
+533 
-541 TKSVSNAFSGLWTII
+541 
-556 KAHPLVVLG
+556 
-565 TAVTAG
+565 
-571 VMIWQKYKQSVI
+571 
-583 DIKEAGETARSEF
+583 GETARSEF

-622 GVGDLGKA
+622 GVGNLGKA

-642 EEFLNISNDLADL
+642 EEFLNISTELSEL
-655 FPTLTNGYTDNGDA
+655 FPSLTNHYTDNGKA
-669 ILDLNGDVQTIT
+669 IMNLNGDVQTIT
-681 SSLNGLVEAQKAVA
+681 ASLDALVEKQKAVA

-819 QYVTQSLYSNATYQD
+819 QYVTQSLYSDATYQD

-957 GDRRVLNNFI
+957 GDRHVLNNFI

-1099 SDLIRNLTED
+1099 SDLIKNLTED

-1187 INEANASGRDSTAL
+1187 INEANASGEDATAL
-1201 QNYAIQKIAANKS
+1201 QNYAIQKVAANKS

-1262 HQVKVALEAKMSY
+1262 HQVKIALDAKMSY

-1286 TAKTDK
+1286 TAKTGK
-1292 TSGSST
+1292 TSSSDSST

-1349 KNYNNAIDATN
+1349 KNYSNAIDATN

-1372 YYAQA
+1372 YYTQA
-1377 NKILD
+1377 SQILD
-1382 KAVASKVISQKTS
+1382 KAVAGKVISQKTA
-1395 DVIATRVKNGS
+1395 DVIATRVADGS

-1413 DEIQDVISAYQEW
+1413 DEIREVISAYQEW
-1426 YNKGKDAS
+1426 YNKGRDAS

-1473 TGTVA
+1473 TSTIA
-1478 NSTNAK
+1478 NSAKAK
-1484 NSQLNASNSALKK
+1484 NSQLNASNSSLGK
-1497 QNSTYG
+1497 QNLAYRD
-1503 TYVKN
+1503 YVQN
-1508 VTSDTNGVA
+1508 VTRDTNGVA
-1517 KSGSKSISSALKKV
+1517 ASANGSVTNAIKGTKDAKYRTAL
-1531 KNTKYKKALQNAQKA
+1531 LNAQKA
-1546 IKNKKAVS
+1546 IKNKTAVS
-1554 SSDLSV
+1554 DADLST
-1560 ISKYSTYVY
+1560 ISAHSTYVY
-1569 NRLYAYNVALENAET
+1569 NRLYAYNVALDNAET

-1597 ADTMKNIAEK
+1597 TDAIKNITEK

-1623 SKSDNAITAKSK
+1623 SKSDNAVTAKTK
-1635 NNYIDKQMAGYDR
+1635 NKYLNKQASGYDT
-1648 IASDNQAEINE
+1648 IAKNNQAEIDR
-1659 YAKTVKSAKKTI
+1659 YASSVKSARKMMN
-1671 KKSVTAKAY
+1671 KSATATAY
-1680 SGLKAST
+1680 KGLGNKGQ
-1687 KKAVSKV
+1687 KAVSNV
-1694 VSNAQKQ
+1694 VEKARSQ
-1701 AKSGKVISASTI
+1701 AKSKKPISASLI
-1713 SKLTEYYKKGYI
+1713 SKITEYYKRGYI
-1725 KGSFY
+1725 SRPFY
-1730 LACIR
+1730 ESCIR
-1735 YNNAVESLDQAN
+1735 YNNARESLDQAR
-1747 KQKEIDKQTAIAQ
+1747 KQAEIDKQTAITQ

-1779 RHKYEQTATELNNKM
+1779 RHKYEQTATELNAKM
-1794 SILEERGNGT
+1794 SLYEERGNGA
-1804 SSVWYQRLKATEQS
+1804 SVNWYARLQKTEQKEYDS
-1818 TNNKLVNKRN
+1818 LVEKRKKQIKELDDSVAN
-1828 ALIQSLNE
+1828 
-1836 AISAGNIEEGSEKW
+1836 GSIKKGSKEWYDMK
-1850 AEMQSQ
+1850 SQ
-1856 IDDVTNS
+1856 IDDTTNS
-1863 IDASTKALAEYDNQ
+1863 INDAKKALAEYNNQ
-1877 IMQVHWDRIDEYANK
+1877 ILQVRWDRVDEYVSK
-1892 LDNLVSETNFVI
+1892 LQNLTTETDFVI
-1904 NELSRR
+1904 NELSRK
-1910 DLTSDKTGGLTDEG
+1910 DLTSDKTGGLTKEG
-1924 NAVAGLHVSSY
+1924 NAVAGLHISNYKVY
-1935 QTYSEQAR
+1935 QTEAKKYQSE
-1943 TYRDEIEAI
+1943 IKKI
-1952 NKQLASD
+1952 NKQLADD
-1959 PYNQKLIVHKEELVK
+1959 PYNQKLIAHKEELVK

-2031 KTQQIANLRKQLA
+2031 KTQQIANIRKQLQ

-2076 FDQYISATQDMLSDF
+2076 FDQYVSATQDMLSDF
-2091 QDDLDESIQDIIDSL
+2091 QDDLDESIQNIIDTL
-2106 DDQFT
+2106 DDKFKGLIDTINENWSSDNNIIT
-2111 KLINSVNQYW
+2111 KTLS
-2121 SDSNNTVNRL
+2121 T
-2131 LAQIGYSAT
+2131 IGYSAT
-2140 QTWNQMSSDGE
+2140 KDGLKMYANGDITK
-2151 VSSNTSTAINGIYQF
+2151 NTTDAVNGVKSF
-2166 LQTAW
+2166 LEKAW
-2171 EKYDQDAKNTNVTTG
+2171 TKYDKTAHDSQTTG
-2186 ITNVTADTV
+2186 EKEKELKQKQEQIDALNQQIKALKEEKVTSKA
-2195 NVSQKDSNDGK
+2195 QKQDVANRIKNLQDQIKELKG
-2206 TDNKSNTANG
+2206 NKSG
-2216 NGGTSIND
+2216 NSSG
-2224 AGLINNDLSNKAE
+2224 E
-2237 QERLAKEQAARDYA
+2237 
-2251 AKEAILKAQQKANEK
+2251 
-2266 AARQEDARK
+2266 
-2275 KAEADAKKKAQSQ
+2275 
-2288 TGSTGGFQTVGA
+2288 
-2300 MNLPATSSSSKGKK
+2300 TSSSGEGNGSKNKSTSKTTSSKTDAGKK
-2314 LSKAQSQKIQS
+2314 LSKSRIREIQN
-2325 FINENLMNPPKGKK
+2325 FINSSLINPAKGKK
-2339 ISDYDAFNQNIW
+2339 ISDYDAFNQAIW
-2351 KKYGTKSKG
+2351 KSYGGKTG
-2360 KILPREALQQLAAL
+2360 KILSKEALQHLANL
-2374 TGYAFSNKSTSP
+2374 TGYAFSNKATSP

-2401 GSEGIPYDMIA
+2401 GSESIPYDMIA

-2424 VSKGVLK
+2424 ISKGVLK

-2486 GDVNLEGVQNPQQL
+2486 GDVNLEGVQNPQQF
-2500 ASSMKDIIKNN
+2500 ASSMKDVIKNN

-2518 IKDTTV
+2518 LKDTTV

>member
-1 MGSINEFWVKV
+1 MNGFSFGKKSIQLNDDTIGFLNNENLNNPKASLDDLIKKYPKATEGSITFAKSVR
-12 QVQLEDTKFKKQME
+12 DG
-26 QLSKKKYKVNVDV
+26 NV
-39 SNSGSKKATRD
+39 SLKEGQTY
-50 LEQLAYEA
+50 LQAY
-58 THTQTVFG
+58 Q
-66 KLKRSVGETFSGN
+66 
-79 KLAVTAY
+79 
-86 LAILKAIKGAASDAK
+86 
-101 TAIVDMDKA
+101 
-110 VTDLSV
+110 
-116 AQGQGRDTAANYLK
+116 K
-130 QLNLQAQSIGA
+130 QLNQTGFSLKNIGSSIKNLGGKFIAGTINAIGGMVIGA
-141 TTKEVAQSADSWL
+141 
-154 RQGKSVKET
+154 
-163 GDLVYDSMILSKLGQ
+163 
-178 IESAKA
+178 
-184 SEYLTSALNGYKK
+184 
-197 SASEAID
+197 
-204 IVDKLTAVDMESAS
+204 
-218 DAGGL
+218 
-223 AESMSRTASAASM
+223 AASL
-236 AGVSMDKL
+236 V
-244 IGMISTVKE
+244 VE
-253 VTQASD
+253 
-259 ESVGNMFKSVFS
+259 
-271 RMNQIKAGK
+271 
-280 FVDEETGESLND
+280 
-292 TEKVLNK
+292 
-299 IGISIRDTNGQFL
+299 GISQ
-312 SSEKILDEVG
+312 
-322 SKWKSFDGVTQRA
+322 
-335 VATAMAGTYQY
+335 
-346 NKLISLFDNYSKAL
+346 LFKEFSGKA
-360 QYTEVSA
+360 E
-367 NSAGTAIDKFN
+367 
-378 NSYKE
+378 E
-383 SLEAKTNTLQ
+383 EAKQ
-393 AAFESMILNSDMDK
+393 KIS
-407 VYSNIIK
+407 
-414 ATTALI
+414 
-420 KFIDKTGVLKGALA
+420 
-434 GLTVT
+434 
-439 GGIKTFVTIKTGI
+439 
-452 QEAYIELNK
+452 EL
-461 FKNALDLVSKSKLS
+461 
-475 TIEYDRLLL
+475 
-484 LTNGLSNSQLKM
+484 
-496 IVSSQ
+496 
-501 ALTQAQR
+501 
-508 KQLLVASGLS
+508 
-518 SQEAELQLKTWGLST
+518 
-533 ANNGLTAS
+533 
-541 TKSVSNAFSGLWTII
+541 
-556 KAHPLVVLG
+556 
-565 TAVTAG
+565 
-571 VMIWQKYKQSVI
+571 
-583 DIKEAGETARSEF
+583 GETARSEF
-596 KSIQDEMNSTASK
+596 KSIQDEMDSTASK

-695 AQDMA
+695 SQDMA

-714 NDDVKKYNE
+714 NDDIDKYNE

-819 QYVTQSLYSNATYQD
+819 QYVTQSLYSDATYQD

-859 ADYGTDWDKMFKDK
+859 ADYGSDWDKMFKDK

-909 YAQIIQDYDT
+909 YAQIIQGYDT

-1004 DYINSDELDA
+1004 DYINSDELEA

-1187 INEANASGRDSTAL
+1187 INEANASGQDATAL
-1201 QNYAIQKIAANKS
+1201 QNYAIQKVAANQS

-1238 MGLYQRMKN
+1238 MLLYNKAKN
-1247 ATSSQEAIEIEKELN
+1247 ATGSQERLEIEKELN
-1262 HQVKVALEAKMSY
+1262 RQVKVAISTKMASDAQVQY
-1275 DYAPAQ
+1275 KAPS
-1281 YIPKQ
+1281 
-1286 TAKTDK
+1286 TAKSSNSGG
-1292 TSGSST
+1292 SGSST

-1377 NKILD
+1377 SQILD
-1382 KAVASKVISQKTS
+1382 KAVASEVISQKTA
-1395 DVIATRVKNGS
+1395 DIIATRVADGS

-1413 DEIQDVISAYQEW
+1413 DEIREVISAYQEW

-1473 TGTVA
+1473 TSTVA
-1478 NSTNAK
+1478 NSARAK
-1484 NSQLNASNSALKK
+1484 NSQLNASNSSLGK
-1497 QNSTYG
+1497 QNATYRD
-1503 TYVKN
+1503 YVQN
-1508 VTSDTNGVA
+1508 VTRDTNGVA
-1517 KSGSKSISSALKKV
+1517 ASASGSVTNAIKGTKDAQYRTAL
-1531 KNTKYKKALQNAQKA
+1531 LNAQKA
-1546 IKNKKAVS
+1546 IKNKTAVS
-1554 SSDLSV
+1554 DADLST
-1560 ISKYSTYVY
+1560 ISAHSTYVY
-1569 NRLYAYNVALENAET
+1569 NRLYAYNVALDNAET

-1597 ADTMKNIAEK
+1597 TDAIKNITEK

-1615 NDAMDLNS
+1615 NDTMDLNS
-1623 SKSDNAITAKSK
+1623 LKSDNAVTAKTK
-1635 NNYIDKQMAGYDR
+1635 NKYLNKQASGYDT
-1648 IASDNQAEINE
+1648 IAKNNQAEIDQ
-1659 YAKTVKSAKKTI
+1659 YASSVKSARKTMN
-1671 KKSVTAKAY
+1671 KSATATAY
-1680 SGLKAST
+1680 KGLGSKGQ
-1687 KKAVSKV
+1687 KAVSNV
-1694 VSNAQKQ
+1694 VEKARSQ
-1701 AKSGKVISASTI
+1701 AKSKKPISASLI
-1713 SKLTEYYKKGYI
+1713 SKITEYYKKGYI
-1725 KGSFY
+1725 SRPFY
-1730 LACIR
+1730 ESCIR
-1735 YNNAVESLDQAN
+1735 YNNARESLDQAR
-1747 KQKEIDKQTAIAQ
+1747 KQAEIDKQTAITQ

-1779 RHKYEQTATELNNKM
+1779 RHKYEQTATELNAKM
-1794 SILEERGNGT
+1794 SLYEERGNGA
-1804 SSVWYQRLKATEQS
+1804 SANWYARLQKTEQKEYDSLIEKRKKQIKELDDSVANGSIKKGS
-1818 TNNKLVNKRN
+1818 TEWHDMK
-1828 ALIQSLNE
+1828 
-1836 AISAGNIEEGSEKW
+1836 
-1850 AEMQSQ
+1850 SQ
-1856 IDDVTNS
+1856 IDDTTNS
-1863 IDASTKALAEYDNQ
+1863 INDAKKALAEYNNQ
-1877 IMQVHWDRIDEYANK
+1877 ILQVRWDRVDEYVSK
-1892 LDNLVSETNFVI
+1892 LQNLTTETDFVI
-1904 NELSRR
+1904 NELSRK
-1910 DLTSDKTGGLTDEG
+1910 DLTSDKTGGLTKEG
-1924 NAVAGLHVSSY
+1924 NAVAGLHVSNYKVY
-1935 QTYSEQAR
+1935 QTEAKKYQSE
-1943 TYRDEIEAI
+1943 IKKI
-1952 NKQLASD
+1952 NKQLADD
-1959 PYNQKLIVHKEELVK
+1959 PYNQKLIAHKEELVK

-2044 AYSGDVSEEARAKV
+2044 AYSGDLSEEARAKV

-2076 FDQYISATQDMLSDF
+2076 FDQYVSATQDMLSDF
-2091 QDDLDESIQDIIDSL
+2091 QDDLDESIQNIIDTL
-2106 DDQFT
+2106 DDKF
-2111 KLINSVNQYW
+2111 KGLIDTINENW
-2121 SDSNNTVNRL
+2121 SSDNNVINKTL
-2131 LAQIGYSAT
+2131 STIGYSAT
-2140 QTWNQMSSDGE
+2140 KDGLKMYANGDITK
-2151 VSSNTSTAINGIYQF
+2151 NTTDAVNGVRIF
-2166 LQTAW
+2166 LEKAW
-2171 EKYDQDAKNTNVTTG
+2171 AKYDKTAHDSQTTSEKEKEKELKQKQEQIDALNQQIKALRKEKVTSKAQKQDVENRIKNLQDQIKELKG
-2186 ITNVTADTV
+2186 
-2195 NVSQKDSNDGK
+2195 
-2206 TDNKSNTANG
+2206 NKSG
-2216 NGGTSIND
+2216 DSSI
-2224 AGLINNDLSNKAE
+2224 G
-2237 QERLAKEQAARDYA
+2237 
-2251 AKEAILKAQQKANEK
+2251 
-2266 AARQEDARK
+2266 
-2275 KAEADAKKKAQSQ
+2275 
-2288 TGSTGGFQTVGA
+2288 
-2300 MNLPATSSSSKGKK
+2300 TSSSGGGNGSGNKSTSKTTSSGTDAGKK
-2314 LSKAQSQKIQS
+2314 LSKSRIREIQN
-2325 FINENLMNPPKGKK
+2325 FINSSLINPAKGKK
-2339 ISDYDAFNQNIW
+2339 ISDYDAFNQAIW
-2351 KKYGTKSKG
+2351 KSYGGTTG
-2360 KILPREALQQLAAL
+2360 KILSKEALQHLANL
-2374 TGYAFSNKSTSP
+2374 TGYAFSNKATSP

-2401 GSEGIPYDMIA
+2401 GSESIPYDMIA

-2486 GDVNLEGVQNPQQL
+2486 GDVNLEGVQNPQQF
-2500 ASSMKDIIKNN
+2500 ASSMKDAIKNN

-2524 GSLSSNHNSLGIR
+2524 GSLSPNHNSLGIR

>member
-1 MGSINEFWVKV
+1 MIFKTFENNDIDKWIAKIGLFGKSFNDVIDSINKRK
-12 QVQLEDTKFKKQME
+12 LDIDNLMSSG
-26 QLSKKKYKVNVDV
+26 LV
-39 SNSGSKKATRD
+39 SS
-50 LEQLAYEA
+50 
-58 THTQTVFG
+58 H
-66 KLKRSVGETFSGN
+66 
-79 KLAVTAY
+79 
-86 LAILKAIKGAASDAK
+86 SDAK
-101 TAIVDMDKA
+101 
-110 VTDLSV
+110 
-116 AQGQGRDTAANYLK
+116 K
-130 QLNLQAQSIGA
+130 Q
-141 TTKEVAQSADSWL
+141 V
-154 RQGKSVKET
+154 
-163 GDLVYDSMILSKLGQ
+163 
-178 IESAKA
+178 
-184 SEYLTSALNGYKK
+184 
-197 SASEAID
+197 
-204 IVDKLTAVDMESAS
+204 
-218 DAGGL
+218 GGL
-223 AESMSRTASAASM
+223 FSYLYSKNDIKSQ
-236 AGVSMDKL
+236 L
-244 IGMISTVKE
+244 IDVDSVFPKI
-253 VTQASD
+253 D
-259 ESVGNMFKSVFS
+259 ESQAKSILQ
-271 RMNQIKAGK
+271 QINDIENG
-280 FVDEETGESLND
+280 VDEE
-292 TEKVLNK
+292 
-299 IGISIRDTNGQFL
+299 I
-312 SSEKILDEVG
+312 
-322 SKWKSFDGVTQRA
+322 KSFQELYDTGNKQKQWIAKYAQETQGQIRSTEGLISANEKARA
-335 VATAMAGTYQY
+335 SVIAHNNALKQQTLGAKAANVALKGLAMAG
-346 NKLISLFDNYSKAL
+346 NMLF
-360 QYTEVSA
+360 E
-367 NSAGTAIDKFN
+367 TAI
-378 NSYKE
+378 
-383 SLEAKTNTLQ
+383 
-393 AAFESMILNSDMDK
+393 
-407 VYSNIIK
+407 II
-414 ATTALI
+414 
-420 KFIDKTGVLKGALA
+420 
-434 GLTVT
+434 
-439 GGIKTFVTIKTGI
+439 GIGKIIEGI
-452 QEAYIELNK
+452 
-461 FKNALDLVSKSKLS
+461 
-475 TIEYDRLLL
+475 
-484 LTNGLSNSQLKM
+484 SNSIHKTEKL
-496 IVSSQ
+496 
-501 ALTQAQR
+501 R
-508 KQLLVASGLS
+508 
-518 SQEAELQLKTWGLST
+518 QEIQ
-533 ANNGLTAS
+533 
-541 TKSVSNAFSGLWTII
+541 
-556 KAHPLVVLG
+556 
-565 TAVTAG
+565 
-571 VMIWQKYKQSVI
+571 Q
-583 DIKEAGETARSEF
+583 AGETARSEF

-622 GVGDLGKA
+622 GVGNLGKA

-642 EEFLNISNDLADL
+642 EEFLNISTELSEL
-655 FPTLTNGYTDNGDA
+655 FPSLTNHYTDNGKA
-669 ILDLNGDVQTIT
+669 ILNLNGDVQTIT
-681 SSLNGLVEAQKAVA
+681 ASLDALVEKQKAVA

-714 NDDVKKYNE
+714 NDDIDKYNE

-819 QYVTQSLYSNATYQD
+819 QYVTQSLYSDATYQD

-859 ADYGTDWDKMFKDK
+859 ANYGSDWDKMFKDK
-873 IQDDIINSIASI
+873 IQDGIINSIASI

-932 DDAEITKTAQEQK
+932 DDAEITKVAQEQK

-1123 VNADEVVNSRLASS
+1123 VNADEVVNSRLAGS

-1187 INEANASGRDSTAL
+1187 INEANASGEDATAL
-1201 QNYAIQKIAANKS
+1201 QNYAIQKVAANQT

-1262 HQVKVALEAKMSY
+1262 HQVKVAISAKMASDAQVQY
-1275 DYAPAQ
+1275 KAPSTV
-1281 YIPKQ
+1281 KSSNS
-1286 TAKTDK
+1286 DK
-1292 TSGSST
+1292 TGSST

-1349 KNYNNAIDATN
+1349 QNYNNAIDATN

-1377 NKILD
+1377 DKILNR
-1382 KAVASKVISQKTS
+1382 AVKEKVVSQKTA

-1473 TGTVA
+1473 TGTMA
-1478 NSTNAK
+1478 NSTSAK

-1508 VTSDTNGVA
+1508 VISDTNGVA

-1623 SKSDNAITAKSK
+1623 SKSDNAVTAKSK

-1659 YAKTVKSAKKTI
+1659 YTKTVKSAKKTI
-1671 KKSVTAKAY
+1671 GKSATAKAY

-1701 AKSGKVISASTI
+1701 AKSGKAISASTI

-1725 KGSFY
+1725 KGAFY

-1794 SILEERGNGT
+1794 SILEERGNNT

-1818 TNNKLVNKRN
+1818 NNNELVAKRN

-1836 AISAGNIEEGSEKW
+1836 SVSAGNIEEGSDKW

-1863 IDASTKALAEYDNQ
+1863 LDASTKALAEYDNQ

-1910 DLTSDKTGGLTDEG
+1910 DLTSAKTGGLTNEG

-1943 TYRDEIEAI
+1943 TYRNEIEAI

-1959 PYNQKLIVHKEELVK
+1959 PYNQKLIKQKEDLVK

-1983 QDEKYAVIDLIEN
+1983 QDEKFSVISLIED
-1996 GYASLKNHISDLI
+1996 GYNALSNKIK
-2009 DQYNDLI
+2009 DLI
-2016 SSEKNAYDYANNISD
+2016 SDYEDLLDSQKNAYDYSNSINEKTEQLANI
-2031 KTQQIANLRKQLA
+2031 RKQLA

-2091 QDDLDESIQDIIDSL
+2091 QDDLDENIQDIIDSL

-2140 QTWNQMSSDGE
+2140 RTWNQMSSDGE

-2171 EKYDQDAKNTNVTTG
+2171 GKYDQDAKNTNVTTG

-2206 TDNKSNTANG
+2206 SDNKSNTANG

-2288 TGSTGGFQTVGA
+2288 TGSTGGFQTVGV
-2300 MNLPATSSSSKGKK
+2300 MNLPATSSSSNGKK
-2314 LSKAQSQKIQS
+2314 LSKAQSKRIQS
-2325 FINENLMNPPKGKK
+2325 FINENLMNSPKGKK

-2351 KKYGTKSKG
+2351 KKYGTKSNG
-2360 KILPREALQQLAAL
+2360 KILSREALQQLAAL
-2374 TGYAFSNKSTSP
+2374 TGYAFSNKSTSA

-2424 VSKGVLK
+2424 ISKGVLK

-2486 GDVNLEGVQNPQQL
+2486 GDVNLEGVQNPQQF
-2500 ASSMKDIIKNN
+2500 ASSMKDAIKNN

>member
-1 MGSINEFWVKV
+1 MNGFSFGKKSIQLNDDTIGFLNNPKASLDDLIKKYPKATEGSITFAKSVR
-12 QVQLEDTKFKKQME
+12 DG
-26 QLSKKKYKVNVDV
+26 NV
-39 SNSGSKKATRD
+39 SLKEGQTY
-50 LEQLAYEA
+50 LQAY
-58 THTQTVFG
+58 Q
-66 KLKRSVGETFSGN
+66 
-79 KLAVTAY
+79 
-86 LAILKAIKGAASDAK
+86 
-101 TAIVDMDKA
+101 
-110 VTDLSV
+110 
-116 AQGQGRDTAANYLK
+116 K
-130 QLNLQAQSIGA
+130 QLNQTGFSLKNIGSSIKNLGGKFIAGTINAIGGMVIGA
-141 TTKEVAQSADSWL
+141 
-154 RQGKSVKET
+154 
-163 GDLVYDSMILSKLGQ
+163 
-178 IESAKA
+178 
-184 SEYLTSALNGYKK
+184 
-197 SASEAID
+197 
-204 IVDKLTAVDMESAS
+204 
-218 DAGGL
+218 
-223 AESMSRTASAASM
+223 AASL
-236 AGVSMDKL
+236 V
-244 IGMISTVKE
+244 VE
-253 VTQASD
+253 
-259 ESVGNMFKSVFS
+259 
-271 RMNQIKAGK
+271 
-280 FVDEETGESLND
+280 
-292 TEKVLNK
+292 
-299 IGISIRDTNGQFL
+299 GISQ
-312 SSEKILDEVG
+312 
-322 SKWKSFDGVTQRA
+322 
-335 VATAMAGTYQY
+335 
-346 NKLISLFDNYSKAL
+346 LFKEFSGKA
-360 QYTEVSA
+360 E
-367 NSAGTAIDKFN
+367 
-378 NSYKE
+378 E
-383 SLEAKTNTLQ
+383 EAKQ
-393 AAFESMILNSDMDK
+393 KIS
-407 VYSNIIK
+407 
-414 ATTALI
+414 
-420 KFIDKTGVLKGALA
+420 
-434 GLTVT
+434 
-439 GGIKTFVTIKTGI
+439 
-452 QEAYIELNK
+452 EL
-461 FKNALDLVSKSKLS
+461 
-475 TIEYDRLLL
+475 
-484 LTNGLSNSQLKM
+484 
-496 IVSSQ
+496 
-501 ALTQAQR
+501 
-508 KQLLVASGLS
+508 
-518 SQEAELQLKTWGLST
+518 
-533 ANNGLTAS
+533 
-541 TKSVSNAFSGLWTII
+541 
-556 KAHPLVVLG
+556 
-565 TAVTAG
+565 
-571 VMIWQKYKQSVI
+571 
-583 DIKEAGETARSEF
+583 GETARSEF

-642 EEFLNISNDLADL
+642 EEFLNISTELSEL
-655 FPTLTNGYTDNGDA
+655 FPSLTNHYTDNGKA
-669 ILDLNGDVQTIT
+669 ILNLNGDVQTIT
-681 SSLNGLVEAQKAVA
+681 ASLDALVEKQKAVA

-819 QYVTQSLYSNATYQD
+819 QYVTQSLYSDATYQD

-859 ADYGTDWDKMFKDK
+859 ADYGSDWDKMFKDK

-885 DDTRVVDA
+885 DNTRVVDA

-932 DDAEITKTAQEQK
+932 DNAEITKTAQEQK

-1099 SDLIRNLTED
+1099 SDLIKNLTED

-1187 INEANASGRDSTAL
+1187 INEANASGQDATAL
-1201 QNYAIQKIAANKS
+1201 QNYAIQKIEANKS

-1238 MGLYQRMKN
+1238 MLLYNKAKN
-1247 ATSSQEAIEIEKELN
+1247 ATGSQERLEIEKELN
-1262 HQVKVALEAKMSY
+1262 RQVKVAISTKMASDAQVQY
-1275 DYAPAQ
+1275 KAPS
-1281 YIPKQ
+1281 
-1286 TAKTDK
+1286 TAKSSNSGG
-1292 TSGSST
+1292 SGSST

-1453 VRDKQRDAKIDS
+1453 VRDKQRDTKLDS
-1465 ITGYNDIA
+1465 ITGYKDIA

-1478 NSTNAK
+1478 NSTSAK

-1517 KSGSKSISSALKKV
+1517 KSGIKSISSALKKA

-1597 ADTMKNIAEK
+1597 VDTMKNIAEK

-1635 NNYIDKQMAGYDR
+1635 NNYIDKQITGYDR

-1659 YAKTVKSAKKTI
+1659 YTKTVKSAKKTI
-1671 KKSVTAKAY
+1671 GKSATAKVY
-1680 SGLKAST
+1680 SGLKSST
-1687 KKAVSKV
+1687 KKAVSKA
-1694 VSNAQKQ
+1694 VSSAQAQ

-1713 SKLTEYYKKGYI
+1713 AKLTEYYKKGYI
-1725 KGSFY
+1725 KGAFY

-1804 SSVWYQRLKATEQS
+1804 SSVWYQRLKTTEQS
-1818 TNNKLVNKRN
+1818 TNNELVNKRN

-1836 AISAGNIEEGSEKW
+1836 AVSAGNIEEGSDKW

-1910 DLTSDKTGGLTDEG
+1910 DLTSAKTGGLTNEG

-1959 PYNQKLIVHKEELVK
+1959 PYNQKLIKQKEDLVK

-1983 QDEKYAVIDLIEN
+1983 QDEKFSVISLIED
-1996 GYASLKNHISDLI
+1996 GYNALSNKIK
-2009 DQYNDLI
+2009 DLI
-2016 SSEKNAYDYANNISD
+2016 SDYEDLLDSQKNAYDYSNSINEKTEQLANI
-2031 KTQQIANLRKQLA
+2031 RKQLA

-2058 QELNVSLK
+2058 QELSVSLK

-2076 FDQYISATQDMLSDF
+2076 FDQYVSATQDMLSDF

-2121 SDSNNTVNRL
+2121 SDSNNTVNSL

-2140 QTWNQMSSDGE
+2140 RTWNQMSSDGE

-2171 EKYDQDAKNTNVTTG
+2171 KKYDQDAKNTNVTTG

-2288 TGSTGGFQTVGA
+2288 TGSTGGFQTVGV
-2300 MNLPATSSSSKGKK
+2300 MNLPATSSSSNGKK
-2314 LSKAQSQKIQS
+2314 LSKAQSKRIQS

-2351 KKYGTKSKG
+2351 KKYGTKSNG
-2360 KILPREALQQLAAL
+2360 KILSREALQQLAAL
-2374 TGYAFSNKSTSP
+2374 TGYAFSNKSTSA

-2424 VSKGVLK
+2424 ISKGVLK

-2486 GDVNLEGVQNPQQL
+2486 GDVNLEGVQNPQQF
-2500 ASSMKDIIKNN
+2500 ASSMKDAIKNN